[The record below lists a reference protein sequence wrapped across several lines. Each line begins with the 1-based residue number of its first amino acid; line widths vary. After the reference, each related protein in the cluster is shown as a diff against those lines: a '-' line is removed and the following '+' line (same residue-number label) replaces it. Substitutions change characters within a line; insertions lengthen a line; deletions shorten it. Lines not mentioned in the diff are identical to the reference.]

1 MKGFVQGFHTH
12 MAEFDDIKTMLN
24 SLLVASPLNMG
35 SEEKSDNEYKIED
48 GYDNDN
54 PLAMTDLYR
63 DELGNR
69 LPSKLHVVPLYGRP
83 ILPSQI
89 TTIQLSIEWLDVITE
104 VISSSHHT
112 FAMFAVDN
120 DKLKKSHLAVKD
132 FPKTGT
138 VVRLLSA
145 RSGPEEI
152 DIVCEGVRRVSLI
165 EVADISKNL
174 AQVRY
179 PEIEYRLA
187 NPSTRDKL
195 NANNQALRDSID
207 RSVAFDKKLQNV
219 LKEMRDYGRSI
230 GIDVQK
236 KPGTFDFNYFIFR
249 DDRTIGRLS
258 KAKLDSLFDF
268 IGYKDLSDDEKY
280 QIAMFLAR
288 PTKDELGKLNSYYS
302 KAVRI
307 ITKRSKQLHEDL
319 AHISPKARE
328 IAQSLISNVEKSST
342 NGSPVLEAIKAI
354 SGKND
359 TQSTANKDKSNAV
372 ATTADA
378 TDATDAADAASTAA
392 ADATDAASTAAAGAA
407 DATSTAATDAA
418 DTASTAAADAAV
430 ADAAATAESAVDAKD
445 ALDGPA
451 SQDGVSVV
459 SGESQLSQTIVGKD
473 SEGNDTITMR
483 LNVND
488 DEINDKTLSDI
499 AKQLSNMFSITEL
512 RQKRQ
517 PNNDQQLVGV
527 TSKIGQAE
535 IDSKFEQADNKLF
548 YEFMERISKILE
560 DESDRSAS
568 DSSDH
573 EASEGHSREDLFNLI
588 AKIGEREE
596 EETARA
602 KKDFKDAALKEIIAN
617 TPKDETPNEEP
628 VTGPNIGFINNDTAV
643 VTFMPG
649 RDSSED
655 LLLRLTE
662 IQKEHEQ
669 QLAKEAS
676 AAETIKAD
684 DDAEGYLSSLDNNES
699 EGAQMHIIGDVQNED
714 GSQETNLVVSGEGQ
728 IKPELKEFLSFLM
741 KGKDLAQITAEMEES
756 DELDDDENDEG
767 ETKGSKKSKRTSG
780 KSAANGVQKRSG
792 KWGDLQRAAM
802 IRSKL
807 ANILGGKVVFGVS
820 SLNERQAGAQKEV
833 ETRAY
838 CLGITAALQEMIP
851 LNPMITEEMRQYLSR
866 FDISNPSTLADCAA
880 SITQSKP
887 EELQEVLDTIP
898 ILPRLK
904 LTFDLISRELSA
916 AKLQDKIKVSVSE
929 KIQKRQKDFF
939 LREQLNEIKKELGLS
954 ADEKDIDIEKFK
966 ERMAKLNP
974 PEHIKARFNEEIEKL
989 SMLETSSSEYG
1000 TTRNYV
1006 DIITSIPWG
1015 KMSKERL
1022 ASNKSK
1028 DAKKANAVNL
1038 ERARKILDEDH
1049 EGLQDVKDR
1058 IIEFLA
1064 VGALKGHT
1072 SGQIMLFVGPPGV
1085 GKTSIGKSIAKA
1097 LNRPF
1102 YRLSLGGIDDV
1113 SEIKGHRKTYVGA
1126 MPGKIVSALRET
1138 KVMNPVI
1145 MLDEIDKLGKSYHGD
1160 PDSALLETLDP
1171 EQNKNFLDV
1180 YLDEKMDLSNCLFI
1194 CTANSTETIS
1204 APLLDRMDPIR
1215 LSGYIAKEKF
1225 AIAKK
1230 HLLPR
1235 ALENAG
1241 MKRNSSA
1248 LRLPDECLTALIDG
1262 YARES
1267 GVRSLERSIA
1277 KLIRKAAVKLIQ
1289 GESKVIINESD
1300 LETYLGTAPFKREK
1314 LLEGI
1319 GIQTGLAWTASGG
1332 VTLPVESIITSH
1344 DTAGFKL
1351 TGSLGDV
1358 MKESASIALSY
1369 VQSHLNMFCST
1380 KTQSAFFKKKTVH
1393 LHVPEGAIPKDGP
1406 SAGVTMATSLLSL
1419 ALNTAPAARH
1429 AMTGELTLTGHVLP
1443 IGGLREKVIAARRVG
1458 IFDLIIPIGNEGDVK
1473 ELPEHVRSGVTFYF
1487 ADKYE
1492 DVAYTLFTQAQPL
1505 IKKTIPG
1512 YNGPKVIH
1520 FDDDGLYPEDAK
1532 KTDKAQSSK
1541 ATTKVASKV
1550 KAPAKSTGT
1559 SGSASPSNSKASTGS
1574 FIGDNAE
1581 AIKQA
1586 GAAKRSAA
1594 KTSAAKKT
1602 AATKTTAAKV
1612 KAPAAKKPV
1621 AAKTSAASKTKAPA
1635 AKKATAAKST
1645 AASKAKPPVAKKPVA
1660 AKTTAASKAK
1670 APVAKKATTAKAPV
1684 AKKPVAAKTTAASKA
1699 KASAAKKAV
1708 AAKAT
1713 AASKAKSPVVKKPV
1727 VTAKAKASVAKKA
1740 TAAKSTAA
1748 KAKTIKKTT
1757 KKKSES

>member
-24 SLLVASPLNMG
+24 SLLVASPLKMG

-165 EVADISKNL
+165 EVADIRKNL

-207 RSVAFDKKLQNV
+207 RSVAFDKKLQNI

-288 PTKDELGKLNSYYS
+288 PTKDELNKLNSYYS

-307 ITKRSKQLHEDL
+307 ITERSKQLHEDL

-328 IAQSLISNVEKSST
+328 IAQSLIGNVDKSST

-372 ATTADA
+372 ASAADA
-378 TDATDAADAASTAA
+378 SDAAAADAASNAA
-392 ADATDAASTAAAGAA
+392 AY
-407 DATSTAATDAA
+407 
-418 DTASTAAADAAV
+418 
-430 ADAAATAESAVDAKD
+430 AEGVVDAKD

-451 SQDGVSVV
+451 SNDGVSVLP
-459 SGESQLSQTIVGKD
+459 GESQLSQTIVGKD
-473 SEGNDTITMR
+473 SQGNDTITMR
-483 LNVND
+483 LNVNDD

-527 TSKIGQAE
+527 TSKKGQAE
-535 IDSKFEQADNKLF
+535 IDSKLEQADNKLS

-568 DSSDH
+568 DSSVH

-662 IQKEHEQ
+662 IQNEHEQ

-676 AAETIKAD
+676 AAETIKAAD
-684 DDAEGYLSSLDNNES
+684 EAEGYLSSLDNNES

-741 KGKDLAQITAEMEES
+741 KGKDLAQITADMEEV
-756 DELDDDENDEG
+756 DELDDDEG
-767 ETKGSKKSKRTSG
+767 ETKGSKRSKRTSA
-780 KSAANGVQKRSG
+780 KSAAKGAEKRSG

-807 ANILGGKVVFGVS
+807 ASILGGKVVFGVS

-887 EELQEVLDTIP
+887 EELQEVLETIP

-916 AKLQDKIKVSVSE
+916 AKLQDKIKVSVSD

-1380 KTQSAFFKKKTVH
+1380 KTQTAFFKKKTVH

-1458 IFDLIIPIGNEGDVK
+1458 IFDLIIPIGNDGDVK

-1492 DVAYTLFTQAQPL
+1492 DVAYTLFSQVQPL
-1505 IKKTIPG
+1505 IKKALPG

-1532 KTDKAQSSK
+1532 NKADKAQSSK

-1550 KAPAKSTGT
+1550 KTAAKPKGT
-1559 SGSASPSNSKASTGS
+1559 PGSASPRNSKASTGS

-1621 AAKTSAASKTKAPA
+1621 AAKTTAASKTKAPA
-1635 AKKATAAKST
+1635 AKKPAAAKTTAASKAPVAKKAVAAKSTAASKAPAAKKAVAAKATTAASKAKAPAAKNAVVAKTSAASKVKAPAAKKPVAAKST
-1645 AASKAKPPVAKKPVA
+1645 AASKAKAPAAKKAVAAKTTAASKAKAPAAKKPVA
-1660 AKTTAASKAK
+1660 AKSTAASKAK
-1670 APVAKKATTAKAPV
+1670 APVAKKAT
-1684 AKKPVAAKTTAASKA
+1684 AASKA
-1699 KASAAKKAV
+1699 KA
-1708 AAKAT
+1708 
-1713 AASKAKSPVVKKPV
+1713 P
-1727 VTAKAKASVAKKA
+1727 VAKKA

-1748 KAKTIKKTT
+1748 KAKTVKKTT
-1757 KKKSES
+1757 KKKSDS

>member
-1 MKGFVQGFHTH
+1 

-165 EVADISKNL
+165 EVADIRKNL

-207 RSVAFDKKLQNV
+207 RSVAFDKKLQNI

-307 ITKRSKQLHEDL
+307 ITERSKQLHEDL

-328 IAQSLISNVEKSST
+328 IAQNLIGNVEKSST

-354 SGKND
+354 SSKND
-359 TQSTANKDKSNAV
+359 TQSTAKKDKSNA
-372 ATTADA
+372 AAIAEDG
-378 TDATDAADAASTAA
+378 ADAASTAA
-392 ADATDAASTAAAGAA
+392 ADAAPADAASNAAAY
-407 DATSTAATDAA
+407 
-418 DTASTAAADAAV
+418 
-430 ADAAATAESAVDAKD
+430 AEGVVDAKD

-451 SQDGVSVV
+451 SNDGVSVLP
-459 SGESQLSQTIVGKD
+459 GESQLSQTIVGKD
-473 SEGNDTITMR
+473 SQGNDTITMR
-483 LNVND
+483 LNVNDD

-527 TSKIGQAE
+527 TSKKGQAE
-535 IDSKFEQADNKLF
+535 IDSKLEQADNKLS

-662 IQKEHEQ
+662 IQNEHEQ

-676 AAETIKAD
+676 AAETIKAA

-741 KGKDLAQITAEMEES
+741 KGKDLAQITADMEEV
-756 DELDDDENDEG
+756 DELDDDEG
-767 ETKGSKKSKRTSG
+767 ETKGSKRSKRTSG
-780 KSAANGVQKRSG
+780 KSAAKGAETRSG

-807 ANILGGKVVFGVS
+807 ASILGGKVVFGVS

-916 AKLQDKIKVSVSE
+916 AKLQDKIKVSVSD

-1380 KTQSAFFKKKTVH
+1380 KTQTAFFKKKTVH

-1492 DVAYTLFTQAQPL
+1492 DVAYTLFSQVQPL
-1505 IKKTIPG
+1505 IKKALPG

-1532 KTDKAQSSK
+1532 DKADKAQSSK

-1550 KAPAKSTGT
+1550 KTAAKSTGT
-1559 SGSASPSNSKASTGS
+1559 LGSTTPRNSKASTGS

-1594 KTSAAKKT
+1594 KASTANKT

-1621 AAKTSAASKTKAPA
+1621 AAKTSAASKAKAPA

-1645 AASKAKPPVAKKPVA
+1645 AASK
-1660 AKTTAASKAK
+1660 
-1670 APVAKKATTAKAPV
+1670 AKAPV

-1699 KASAAKKAV
+1699 KASAAKKPIAAKFSAAVSKAKAPVAKKPVAAKSTASSKAKAPAAKKAV

-1713 AASKAKSPVVKKPV
+1713 AASKAKAPVAKKPV
-1727 VTAKAKASVAKKA
+1727 AATKSTAASKAKAPVAKKA

-1748 KAKTIKKTT
+1748 KAKTVKKTT

>member
-165 EVADISKNL
+165 EVADIRKNL

-207 RSVAFDKKLQNV
+207 RSVAFDKKLQNI

-288 PTKDELGKLNSYYS
+288 PTKDELNKLNSYYS

-307 ITKRSKQLHEDL
+307 ITERSKQLHEDL

-328 IAQSLISNVEKSST
+328 IAQSLIGNVDKSST

-359 TQSTANKDKSNAV
+359 TQSTANKDKSNA
-372 ATTADA
+372 AAIAEDG
-378 TDATDAADAASTAA
+378 ADAASTAA
-392 ADATDAASTAAAGAA
+392 ADAAPADAASNAAAN
-407 DATSTAATDAA
+407 
-418 DTASTAAADAAV
+418 
-430 ADAAATAESAVDAKD
+430 AEGVVDAKD
-445 ALDGPA
+445 ALDGPV
-451 SQDGVSVV
+451 SKDGVSVLP
-459 SGESQLSQTIVGKD
+459 GESQLSQTIVGKD
-473 SEGNDTITMR
+473 SQGNDTITMR
-483 LNVND
+483 LNVNDD

-527 TSKIGQAE
+527 TSKKGQAE
-535 IDSKFEQADNKLF
+535 IDSKLEQADNKLS

-662 IQKEHEQ
+662 IQNEHEQ

-676 AAETIKAD
+676 AAETIKAA

-741 KGKDLAQITAEMEES
+741 KGKDLAQITADMEEV
-756 DELDDDENDEG
+756 DELDDDEG
-767 ETKGSKKSKRTSG
+767 ETKGSKRSKRTSG
-780 KSAANGVQKRSG
+780 KSAAKGAEKRSG

-807 ANILGGKVVFGVS
+807 ASILGGKVVFGVS

-916 AKLQDKIKVSVSE
+916 AKLQDKIKVSVSD

-1380 KTQSAFFKKKTVH
+1380 KTQTAFFKKKTVH

-1492 DVAYTLFTQAQPL
+1492 DVAYTLFSQVQPL
-1505 IKKTIPG
+1505 IKKALPG

-1532 KTDKAQSSK
+1532 DKADKAQSSK

-1550 KAPAKSTGT
+1550 KTAAKSTGT
-1559 SGSASPSNSKASTGS
+1559 PGSATPRNSKASTGS

-1594 KTSAAKKT
+1594 KASAAKKT

-1612 KAPAAKKPV
+1612 KAPAAKKP
-1621 AAKTSAASKTKAPA
+1621 AS
-1635 AKKATAAKST
+1635 
-1645 AASKAKPPVAKKPVA
+1645 

-1670 APVAKKATTAKAPV
+1670 APAAKKPDAAKTSAASKAKAPAAKKATSAKSTAASKAKASVAKNPVAAKSTAASKAKAPV

-1699 KASAAKKAV
+1699 KAPAAKKPV
-1708 AAKAT
+1708 AATKAT
-1713 AASKAKSPVVKKPV
+1713 AAS
-1727 VTAKAKASVAKKA
+1727 KAKASVAKKA

-1748 KAKTIKKTT
+1748 KAQTIKKTT

>member
-165 EVADISKNL
+165 EVADIRKNL

-207 RSVAFDKKLQNV
+207 RSVAFDKKLQNI

-288 PTKDELGKLNSYYS
+288 PTKDELNKLNSYYS

-307 ITKRSKQLHEDL
+307 ITERSKQLHEDL

-328 IAQSLISNVEKSST
+328 IAQSLIGNVDKSST

-359 TQSTANKDKSNAV
+359 TQSTANKDKSNA
-372 ATTADA
+372 
-378 TDATDAADAASTAA
+378 ADAASTAA
-392 ADATDAASTAAAGAA
+392 ADAAPADAASNAA
-407 DATSTAATDAA
+407 
-418 DTASTAAADAAV
+418 
-430 ADAAATAESAVDAKD
+430 AESAVAAKD
-445 ALDGPA
+445 ALA
-451 SQDGVSVV
+451 SKDGVPVLP
-459 SGESQLSQTIVGKD
+459 GESQLSQTIVGKD
-473 SEGNDTITMR
+473 SQGNDTITMR
-483 LNVND
+483 LNVNDD

-527 TSKIGQAE
+527 TSKKGQAE
-535 IDSKFEQADNKLF
+535 IDSKLEQADNKLS

-662 IQKEHEQ
+662 IQNEHEQ

-676 AAETIKAD
+676 AAETIKAA

-741 KGKDLAQITAEMEES
+741 KGKDLAQITADMEEV
-756 DELDDDENDEG
+756 DELDDDEG
-767 ETKGSKKSKRTSG
+767 ETKGSKRSKRTSG
-780 KSAANGVQKRSG
+780 KSAAKGAEKRSG

-807 ANILGGKVVFGVS
+807 ASILGGKVVFGVS

-916 AKLQDKIKVSVSE
+916 AKLQDKIKVSVSD

-989 SMLETSSSEYG
+989 FMLETSSSEYG

-1380 KTQSAFFKKKTVH
+1380 KTQTAFFKKKTVH

-1492 DVAYTLFTQAQPL
+1492 DVAYTLFSQVQPL
-1505 IKKTIPG
+1505 IKKALPG

-1532 KTDKAQSSK
+1532 DKADKAQSSK

-1550 KAPAKSTGT
+1550 KTAAKSTGT
-1559 SGSASPSNSKASTGS
+1559 PGSATPRNSKASTGS

-1594 KTSAAKKT
+1594 KASAAKKT

-1621 AAKTSAASKTKAPA
+1621 AAKTTAASKTKAPA
-1635 AKKATAAKST
+1635 AKTPAAAKTTATSKAKTPAAKKPAAAKTT
-1645 AASKAKPPVAKKPVA
+1645 AASKAKAPAAKKAVA

-1670 APVAKKATTAKAPV
+1670 APA
-1684 AKKPVAAKTTAASKA
+1684 AKKP
-1699 KASAAKKAV
+1699 V

-1713 AASKAKSPVVKKPV
+1713 AASKAKATAASKAKAPAAKKPV
-1727 VTAKAKASVAKKA
+1727 AATKATAASKAKASVAKKA

-1748 KAKTIKKTT
+1748 KAKTVKKTT

>member
-165 EVADISKNL
+165 EVADIRKNL

-207 RSVAFDKKLQNV
+207 RSVAFDKKLQNI

-288 PTKDELGKLNSYYS
+288 PTKDELNKLNSYYS

-307 ITKRSKQLHEDL
+307 ITERSKQLHEDL

-328 IAQSLISNVEKSST
+328 IAQSLIGNVDKSST

-359 TQSTANKDKSNAV
+359 TQSTANKDKSNA
-372 ATTADA
+372 
-378 TDATDAADAASTAA
+378 ADAASTAA
-392 ADATDAASTAAAGAA
+392 ADTAVADAASTAAA
-407 DATSTAATDAA
+407 
-418 DTASTAAADAAV
+418 
-430 ADAAATAESAVDAKD
+430 AEGVVDAKD

-451 SQDGVSVV
+451 SNDGVSVLP
-459 SGESQLSQTIVGKD
+459 GESQLSQTIVGKD

-483 LNVND
+483 LNVNDD

-527 TSKIGQAE
+527 TSKKGQAE
-535 IDSKFEQADNKLF
+535 IDSKLEQADNKLS

-662 IQKEHEQ
+662 IQNEHEQ

-676 AAETIKAD
+676 AAETIKAA

-741 KGKDLAQITAEMEES
+741 KGKDLAQITADMEEV
-756 DELDDDENDEG
+756 DELDDDEG
-767 ETKGSKKSKRTSG
+767 ETKGSKRSKRTSG
-780 KSAANGVQKRSG
+780 KSAAKGAEKRSG

-807 ANILGGKVVFGVS
+807 ASILGGKVVFGVS

-916 AKLQDKIKVSVSE
+916 AKLQDKIKVSVSD

-954 ADEKDIDIEKFK
+954 ADEKDIDIQKFK

-1380 KTQSAFFKKKTVH
+1380 KTQTAFFKKKTVH

-1492 DVAYTLFTQAQPL
+1492 DVAYTLFSQVQPL
-1505 IKKTIPG
+1505 IKKALPG

-1532 KTDKAQSSK
+1532 DKADKAQSSK

-1550 KAPAKSTGT
+1550 KTAAKSTGT
-1559 SGSASPSNSKASTGS
+1559 PGSATPRNSKASTGS

-1594 KTSAAKKT
+1594 NASAAKKA

-1612 KAPAAKKPV
+1612 KAPAAKKATSAKSTAASKAKAPAAKKPV
-1621 AAKTSAASKTKAPA
+1621 AAKTSAAASKTKAPAAKKPVAAKSTAASKAKATTTKKPVAAKATAASKAKAPA
-1635 AKKATAAKST
+1635 AKKATAAKS
-1645 AASKAKPPVAKKPVA
+1645 S
-1660 AKTTAASKAK
+1660 AASKAK
-1670 APVAKKATTAKAPV
+1670 AP
-1684 AKKPVAAKTTAASKA
+1684 
-1699 KASAAKKAV
+1699 AAKKAV

-1713 AASKAKSPVVKKPV
+1713 AASKAKAPVAKKPV
-1727 VTAKAKASVAKKA
+1727 AATKSTAASKAKASVAKKA
-1740 TAAKSTAA
+1740 TAAK
-1748 KAKTIKKTT
+1748 AKTVKKTT

>member
-165 EVADISKNL
+165 EVADIRKNL

-207 RSVAFDKKLQNV
+207 RSVAFDKKLQNI

-288 PTKDELGKLNSYYS
+288 PTKDELNKLNSYYS

-307 ITKRSKQLHEDL
+307 ITERSKQLHEDL

-328 IAQSLISNVEKSST
+328 IAQSLIGNVDKSAT

-359 TQSTANKDKSNAV
+359 TQSTAKKDKSNA
-372 ATTADA
+372 AAIAEDG
-378 TDATDAADAASTAA
+378 ADAASTAA
-392 ADATDAASTAAAGAA
+392 ADAAPADAASNAAAN
-407 DATSTAATDAA
+407 
-418 DTASTAAADAAV
+418 
-430 ADAAATAESAVDAKD
+430 AEGVVDAKD
-445 ALDGPA
+445 ALDGPV
-451 SQDGVSVV
+451 SKDGVSVLP
-459 SGESQLSQTIVGKD
+459 GESQLSQTIVGKD
-473 SEGNDTITMR
+473 SQGNDTITMR
-483 LNVND
+483 LNVNDD

-527 TSKIGQAE
+527 TSKKGQAE
-535 IDSKFEQADNKLF
+535 IDSKLEQADNKLS

-662 IQKEHEQ
+662 IQNEHEQ

-676 AAETIKAD
+676 AAETIKAA

-741 KGKDLAQITAEMEES
+741 KGKDLAQITADMDEV
-756 DELDDDENDEG
+756 DELDDDEG
-767 ETKGSKKSKRTSG
+767 ETKGSKRSKRTSG
-780 KSAANGVQKRSG
+780 KSAAKGAEKRSG

-807 ANILGGKVVFGVS
+807 ASILGGKVVFGVS

-916 AKLQDKIKVSVSE
+916 AKLQDKIKVSVSD

-1171 EQNKNFLDV
+1171 EQNKHFLDV

-1380 KTQSAFFKKKTVH
+1380 KTQTAFFKKKTVH

-1492 DVAYTLFTQAQPL
+1492 DVAYTLFSQVQPL
-1505 IKKTIPG
+1505 IKKALPG

-1532 KTDKAQSSK
+1532 DKDDKAQSSK

-1550 KAPAKSTGT
+1550 KTAAKSTGT
-1559 SGSASPSNSKASTGS
+1559 PGSATPRNSKASTGS

-1594 KTSAAKKT
+1594 KASAAKKT

-1621 AAKTSAASKTKAPA
+1621 ATKTTAASKTKAPA
-1635 AKKATAAKST
+1635 TKKPVAAKST
-1645 AASKAKPPVAKKPVA
+1645 AASKAKATAAKKPVA
-1660 AKTTAASKAK
+1660 AKV
-1670 APVAKKATTAKAPV
+1670 P
-1684 AKKPVAAKTTAASKA
+1684 
-1699 KASAAKKAV
+1699 AAKKAV

-1713 AASKAKSPVVKKPV
+1713 AASKAKATAAKKPV
-1727 VTAKAKASVAKKA
+1727 AAKSTAASKAKATAAKKPVAAKSTAASKAKASVAKKA

-1748 KAKTIKKTT
+1748 KAKTVKKTT

>member
-35 SEEKSDNEYKIED
+35 SEEKSNNEYKIED

-165 EVADISKNL
+165 EVADIRKNL

-207 RSVAFDKKLQNV
+207 RSVAFDKKLQNI

-288 PTKDELGKLNSYYS
+288 PTKDELNKLNSYYS

-307 ITKRSKQLHEDL
+307 ITERSKQLHEDL

-328 IAQSLISNVEKSST
+328 IAQSLIGNVDKSST

-359 TQSTANKDKSNAV
+359 TQSTANKDKSNAS
-372 ATTADA
+372 AIAADA
-378 TDATDAADAASTAA
+378 SDAAAAAADAAST
-392 ADATDAASTAAAGAA
+392 TAAEG
-407 DATSTAATDAA
+407 
-418 DTASTAAADAAV
+418 
-430 ADAAATAESAVDAKD
+430 AVDAKD
-445 ALDGPA
+445 GPA
-451 SQDGVSVV
+451 SNDGVSVLP
-459 SGESQLSQTIVGKD
+459 SESQLSQTIVGKD
-473 SEGNDTITMR
+473 SQGNDTITMR

-527 TSKIGQAE
+527 TSKKGQAE
-535 IDSKFEQADNKLF
+535 IDSKLEQADNKLS

-662 IQKEHEQ
+662 IQNEHEQ

-676 AAETIKAD
+676 AAETIKAA

-741 KGKDLAQITAEMEES
+741 KGKDLAQITADMEEV
-756 DELDDDENDEG
+756 DELDDDEG
-767 ETKGSKKSKRTSG
+767 ETKGSKRSKRTSG
-780 KSAANGVQKRSG
+780 KSAAKGAETRSG

-807 ANILGGKVVFGVS
+807 ASILGGKVVFGVS

-916 AKLQDKIKVSVSE
+916 AKLQDKIKVSVSD

-1380 KTQSAFFKKKTVH
+1380 KTQTAFFKKKTVH

-1492 DVAYTLFTQAQPL
+1492 DVAYTLFSQVQPL
-1505 IKKTIPG
+1505 IKKALPG

-1520 FDDDGLYPEDAK
+1520 FDDDGLYPDDAK
-1532 KTDKAQSSK
+1532 NKTDKAQSSK
-1541 ATTKVASKV
+1541 ATTKVATKV
-1550 KAPAKSTGT
+1550 KTAAKSTGT
-1559 SGSASPSNSKASTGS
+1559 PGSATPRNSKASTGS

-1594 KTSAAKKT
+1594 KASAAKKT

-1612 KAPAAKKPV
+1612 KAPAAKKP
-1621 AAKTSAASKTKAPA
+1621 ASAKTTAAASKAKAPI

-1645 AASKAKPPVAKKPVA
+1645 AASKAKAHAAKKPVA
-1660 AKTTAASKAK
+1660 AKTSAAASKAK
-1670 APVAKKATTAKAPV
+1670 AP
-1684 AKKPVAAKTTAASKA
+1684 
-1699 KASAAKKAV
+1699 AAKKAV

-1713 AASKAKSPVVKKPV
+1713 AASKAKAPVDKKPV
-1727 VTAKAKASVAKKA
+1727 AATKSTAASKAKASVAKKA

-1748 KAKTIKKTT
+1748 KAKTVKKTT

>member
-207 RSVAFDKKLQNV
+207 RSVAFDKKLQNI

-307 ITKRSKQLHEDL
+307 ITERSKQLHEDL

-392 ADATDAASTAAAGAA
+392 ADA
-407 DATSTAATDAA
+407 
-418 DTASTAAADAAV
+418 AV
-430 ADAAATAESAVDAKD
+430 ADAAATAEGAVDAKD
-445 ALDGPA
+445 ALDGQA
-451 SQDGVSVV
+451 SHDGVSVL

-535 IDSKFEQADNKLF
+535 IDSKFEQADNKLS

-573 EASEGHSREDLFNLI
+573 EASEGHSKEDLFNLI

-741 KGKDLAQITAEMEES
+741 KGKDLAQITADMEES

-767 ETKGSKKSKRTSG
+767 ETKGSKKSKRTSR

-807 ANILGGKVVFGVS
+807 ASILGGKVVFGVS

-966 ERMAKLNP
+966 ERMSKLNP

-1332 VTLPVESIITSH
+1332 VTLPVESIITSQ

-1505 IKKTIPG
+1505 IKKAIPG

-1520 FDDDGLYPEDAK
+1520 FDDDGLYPEDAKK

-1559 SGSASPSNSKASTGS
+1559 SGSASPSNSKSSTGS

-1621 AAKTSAASKTKAPA
+1621 AAKTSAASKAKAPA
-1635 AKKATAAKST
+1635 
-1645 AASKAKPPVAKKPVA
+1645 AKKPVA
-1660 AKTTAASKAK
+1660 AKTS
-1670 APVAKKATTAKAPV
+1670 
-1684 AKKPVAAKTTAASKA
+1684 AASKA

-1713 AASKAKSPVVKKPV
+1713 AAASKAKATAAKKPV
-1727 VTAKAKASVAKKA
+1727 AAKTTAASKAKNPAAKKPIASKVTAAKSTAASKAKASVAKKA

>member
-165 EVADISKNL
+165 EVADIRKNL

-207 RSVAFDKKLQNV
+207 RSVAFDKKLQNI

-288 PTKDELGKLNSYYS
+288 PTKDELNKLNSYYS

-307 ITKRSKQLHEDL
+307 ITERSKQLHEDL

-328 IAQSLISNVEKSST
+328 IAQSLIGNVDKSST

-359 TQSTANKDKSNAV
+359 TQSTAKKDKSNA
-372 ATTADA
+372 AAIAEDG
-378 TDATDAADAASTAA
+378 ADAASTAA
-392 ADATDAASTAAAGAA
+392 ADAAPADAASNAAAY
-407 DATSTAATDAA
+407 
-418 DTASTAAADAAV
+418 
-430 ADAAATAESAVDAKD
+430 AEGVVDAKD

-451 SQDGVSVV
+451 SNDGVSVLR
-459 SGESQLSQTIVGKD
+459 GESQLSQTIVGKD
-473 SEGNDTITMR
+473 SQGNDTITMR
-483 LNVND
+483 LNVNDD

-527 TSKIGQAE
+527 TSKKGQAE
-535 IDSKFEQADNKLF
+535 IDSKLEQADNKLS

-662 IQKEHEQ
+662 IQNEHEQ

-676 AAETIKAD
+676 AAETIKAA

-741 KGKDLAQITAEMEES
+741 KGKDLAQITADMEEV
-756 DELDDDENDEG
+756 DELDDDEG
-767 ETKGSKKSKRTSG
+767 ETKGSKRSKRTSG
-780 KSAANGVQKRSG
+780 KSAAKGAETRSG

-807 ANILGGKVVFGVS
+807 ASILGGKVVFGVS

-916 AKLQDKIKVSVSE
+916 AKLQDKIKVSVSD

-1380 KTQSAFFKKKTVH
+1380 KTQTAFFKKKTVH

-1492 DVAYTLFTQAQPL
+1492 DVAYTLFSQVQPL
-1505 IKKTIPG
+1505 IKKALPG

-1532 KTDKAQSSK
+1532 DKADKAQSSK

-1550 KAPAKSTGT
+1550 KTAAKSTGT
-1559 SGSASPSNSKASTGS
+1559 LGSTTPRNSKASTGS

-1594 KTSAAKKT
+1594 KASTANKT

-1621 AAKTSAASKTKAPA
+1621 AAKTSAA
-1635 AKKATAAKST
+1635 
-1645 AASKAKPPVAKKPVA
+1645 ASKAKAPAAKKPVA
-1660 AKTTAASKAK
+1660 AKTSAAASK
-1670 APVAKKATTAKAPV
+1670 AKAPV
-1684 AKKPVAAKTTAASKA
+1684 AKKPVAAKSTASSKA
-1699 KASAAKKAV
+1699 KATAAKKTV

-1713 AASKAKSPVVKKPV
+1713 AASKAKAPAAKKTVAAKSTAASKAKAPAAKKPV
-1727 VTAKAKASVAKKA
+1727 AATKATAASKAKAPVAKKA

-1748 KAKTIKKTT
+1748 KAKTVKKTT

>member
-165 EVADISKNL
+165 EVADIRKNL

-207 RSVAFDKKLQNV
+207 RSVAFDKKLQNI

-288 PTKDELGKLNSYYS
+288 PTKDELNKLNSYYS

-307 ITKRSKQLHEDL
+307 ITERSKQLHEDL

-328 IAQSLISNVEKSST
+328 IAQSLIGNVEKSST

-359 TQSTANKDKSNAV
+359 TQSTANKDKSNA
-372 ATTADA
+372 
-378 TDATDAADAASTAA
+378 ADAASTAA
-392 ADATDAASTAAAGAA
+392 ADA
-407 DATSTAATDAA
+407 
-418 DTASTAAADAAV
+418 AAADAASN
-430 ADAAATAESAVDAKD
+430 ATANAEGVVDAKD
-445 ALDGPA
+445 ALDGSA
-451 SQDGVSVV
+451 SKDGVSVLP
-459 SGESQLSQTIVGKD
+459 GESQLSQTIVGKD
-473 SEGNDTITMR
+473 SQGNDTITMR
-483 LNVND
+483 LNVNDD

-527 TSKIGQAE
+527 TSKKGQAE
-535 IDSKFEQADNKLF
+535 IDSKLEQADNKLS

-662 IQKEHEQ
+662 IQNEHEQ

-676 AAETIKAD
+676 AAETIKAA

-741 KGKDLAQITAEMEES
+741 KGKDLAQITADMEEV
-756 DELDDDENDEG
+756 DELDDDEG
-767 ETKGSKKSKRTSG
+767 ETKGSKRSKRTSA
-780 KSAANGVQKRSG
+780 KSAAKGAEKRSG

-807 ANILGGKVVFGVS
+807 ASILGGKVVFGVS

-916 AKLQDKIKVSVSE
+916 AKLQDKIKVSVSD

-1380 KTQSAFFKKKTVH
+1380 KTQTAFFKKKTVH

-1492 DVAYTLFTQAQPL
+1492 DVAYTLFSQVQPL
-1505 IKKTIPG
+1505 IKKALPG

-1532 KTDKAQSSK
+1532 DKADKAQSSK

-1550 KAPAKSTGT
+1550 KTAAKSTGT
-1559 SGSASPSNSKASTGS
+1559 PGSATPRNSKASTGS

-1594 KTSAAKKT
+1594 KASTANKT

-1621 AAKTSAASKTKAPA
+1621 AAKTSAAASKAKAPAAKKPVAAKTSAASKAKAPA
-1635 AKKATAAKST
+1635 AKKATSAKST
-1645 AASKAKPPVAKKPVA
+1645 AASKAKAPVAKKPVAAKTSAASKVKAPAAKKPVA

-1670 APVAKKATTAKAPV
+1670 APVAKK
-1684 AKKPVAAKTTAASKA
+1684 PVAAKSTAASKA
-1699 KASAAKKAV
+1699 PAAKKAV
-1708 AAKAT
+1708 TAKAT
-1713 AASKAKSPVVKKPV
+1713 AASKAKAPAAKKPV
-1727 VTAKAKASVAKKA
+1727 AATKATAASKAKASVVKKA

-1748 KAKTIKKTT
+1748 KAKTVKKTT

>member
-165 EVADISKNL
+165 EVADIRKNL

-207 RSVAFDKKLQNV
+207 RSVAFDKKLQNI

-288 PTKDELGKLNSYYS
+288 PTKDELNKLNSYYS

-307 ITKRSKQLHEDL
+307 ITERSKQLHEDL

-328 IAQSLISNVEKSST
+328 IAQSLIGNVEKSST

-359 TQSTANKDKSNAV
+359 TQSTANKDKSNA
-372 ATTADA
+372 
-378 TDATDAADAASTAA
+378 ADAASTAA
-392 ADATDAASTAAAGAA
+392 ADAASNAAAY
-407 DATSTAATDAA
+407 
-418 DTASTAAADAAV
+418 
-430 ADAAATAESAVDAKD
+430 AEGVVDAKD

-451 SQDGVSVV
+451 SKDGVSVLP
-459 SGESQLSQTIVGKD
+459 GESQLSQTIVGKD

-483 LNVND
+483 LNVNDD

-527 TSKIGQAE
+527 TSKKGQAE
-535 IDSKFEQADNKLF
+535 IDSKLEQADNKLS

-662 IQKEHEQ
+662 IQNEHEQ

-676 AAETIKAD
+676 AAETIKAA

-741 KGKDLAQITAEMEES
+741 KGKDLAQITADMEEV
-756 DELDDDENDEG
+756 DELDDDEG
-767 ETKGSKKSKRTSG
+767 ETKGSKRSKRTSG
-780 KSAANGVQKRSG
+780 KSAAKGAEKRSG

-807 ANILGGKVVFGVS
+807 ASILGGKVVFGVS

-916 AKLQDKIKVSVSE
+916 AKLQDKIKVSVSD

-1492 DVAYTLFTQAQPL
+1492 DVAYTLFSQVQPL
-1505 IKKTIPG
+1505 IKKALPG

-1532 KTDKAQSSK
+1532 DKDDKAQSSK
-1541 ATTKVASKV
+1541 TTTKVATKV
-1550 KAPAKSTGT
+1550 KTAAKSTGT
-1559 SGSASPSNSKASTGS
+1559 PGSAIPRNSKASTGS

-1594 KTSAAKKT
+1594 KASAAKKT

-1621 AAKTSAASKTKAPA
+1621 AAKT
-1635 AKKATAAKST
+1635 
-1645 AASKAKPPVAKKPVA
+1645 
-1660 AKTTAASKAK
+1660 TAASKAK
-1670 APVAKKATTAKAPV
+1670 APVAKKATSAKSTAASKAKAPAAKKATSAKSTAASKAKTPVAKKPIAAKASAAAKAKAPAAKKPVAAKTSAAASKTKAPVAKKPVAAKATAASKAKAPV
-1684 AKKPVAAKTTAASKA
+1684 AKKPVAATKSTAASKA
-1699 KASAAKKAV
+1699 KA
-1708 AAKAT
+1708 
-1713 AASKAKSPVVKKPV
+1713 P
-1727 VTAKAKASVAKKA
+1727 VAKKA
-1740 TAAKSTAA
+1740 TAAK
-1748 KAKTIKKTT
+1748 AKTAKKTT

>member
-165 EVADISKNL
+165 EVADIRKNL

-207 RSVAFDKKLQNV
+207 RSVAFDKKLQNI

-288 PTKDELGKLNSYYS
+288 PTKDELNKLNSYYS

-307 ITKRSKQLHEDL
+307 ITERSKQLHEDL

-328 IAQSLISNVEKSST
+328 IAQSLIGNVEKSST

-372 ATTADA
+372 AIAA
-378 TDATDAADAASTAA
+378 DAADATAA
-392 ADATDAASTAAAGAA
+392 ADAESTAAAEG
-407 DATSTAATDAA
+407 S
-418 DTASTAAADAAV
+418 V
-430 ADAAATAESAVDAKD
+430 AAKD
-445 ALDGPA
+445 AVA
-451 SQDGVSVV
+451 AKDGVPVLP
-459 SGESQLSQTIVGKD
+459 GESQLSQTIVGKD
-473 SEGNDTITMR
+473 SQGNDTITMR
-483 LNVND
+483 LNVNDD

-527 TSKIGQAE
+527 TSKKGQAE
-535 IDSKFEQADNKLF
+535 IDSKLEQADNKLS

-662 IQKEHEQ
+662 IQNEHEQ

-676 AAETIKAD
+676 AAETIKAA

-741 KGKDLAQITAEMEES
+741 KGKDLAQITSDMEEV
-756 DELDDDENDEG
+756 DELDDDEG
-767 ETKGSKKSKRTSG
+767 ETKGSKRSKRTSG
-780 KSAANGVQKRSG
+780 KSAAKGAEKRSG

-807 ANILGGKVVFGVS
+807 ASILGGKVVFGVS

-916 AKLQDKIKVSVSE
+916 AKLQDKIKVSVSD

-1380 KTQSAFFKKKTVH
+1380 KTQTAFFKKKTVH

-1492 DVAYTLFTQAQPL
+1492 DVAYTLFSQVQPL
-1505 IKKTIPG
+1505 IKKALPG

-1520 FDDDGLYPEDAK
+1520 FDDDGLYPDDAK
-1532 KTDKAQSSK
+1532 NKADKAQSSK

-1550 KAPAKSTGT
+1550 KTAAKSTGT
-1559 SGSASPSNSKASTGS
+1559 PGSSSPRNSKASTGS

-1594 KTSAAKKT
+1594 KASAAKKT

-1612 KAPAAKKPV
+1612 KATAAKKPV
-1621 AAKTSAASKTKAPA
+1621 AAKTTAASKTKAPA
-1635 AKKATAAKST
+1635 AKKPVAAKSTAPSKAKAPAAKKPVAAKST
-1645 AASKAKPPVAKKPVA
+1645 AASKAKAPAAKKPVA

-1670 APVAKKATTAKAPV
+1670 APAAKKPVAATKSTAASKAKAPV
-1684 AKKPVAAKTTAASKA
+1684 AKKAA
-1699 KASAAKKAV
+1699 
-1708 AAKAT
+1708 
-1713 AASKAKSPVVKKPV
+1713 
-1727 VTAKAKASVAKKA
+1727 
-1740 TAAKSTAA
+1740 AAKSTAA
-1748 KAKTIKKTT
+1748 KAKTVKKTT

>member
-165 EVADISKNL
+165 EVADIRKNL

-207 RSVAFDKKLQNV
+207 RSVAFDKKLQNI

-288 PTKDELGKLNSYYS
+288 PTKDELNKLNSYYS

-307 ITKRSKQLHEDL
+307 ITERSKQLHEDL

-328 IAQSLISNVEKSST
+328 IAQSLIGNVDKSST

-359 TQSTANKDKSNAV
+359 TQSTANKDKSNA
-372 ATTADA
+372 
-378 TDATDAADAASTAA
+378 ADAASTAA
-392 ADATDAASTAAAGAA
+392 ADTAPADAASNAAAY
-407 DATSTAATDAA
+407 
-418 DTASTAAADAAV
+418 
-430 ADAAATAESAVDAKD
+430 AEGVVDAKD

-451 SQDGVSVV
+451 SNDGVSVLP
-459 SGESQLSQTIVGKD
+459 GESQLSQTIVGKD

-483 LNVND
+483 LNVNDD

-527 TSKIGQAE
+527 TSKKGQAE
-535 IDSKFEQADNKLF
+535 IDSKLEQADNKLS

-573 EASEGHSREDLFNLI
+573 EAREDLFNLI

-662 IQKEHEQ
+662 IQNEHEQ

-676 AAETIKAD
+676 AAETIKAA

-767 ETKGSKKSKRTSG
+767 ETKGSKKSR

-807 ANILGGKVVFGVS
+807 ASILGGKVVFGVS

-916 AKLQDKIKVSVSE
+916 AKLQDKIKVSVSD

-1380 KTQSAFFKKKTVH
+1380 KAQSAFFKKKTVH

-1492 DVAYTLFTQAQPL
+1492 DVAYTLFSQVQPL
-1505 IKKTIPG
+1505 IKKALPG

-1520 FDDDGLYPEDAK
+1520 FDDDGLYPDDAK
-1532 KTDKAQSSK
+1532 NKADKAQSSK
-1541 ATTKVASKV
+1541 ATTKVAAKV
-1550 KAPAKSTGT
+1550 KTAAKSTGT
-1559 SGSASPSNSKASTGS
+1559 PGSATPRNSKASTGS

-1594 KTSAAKKT
+1594 KASAAKKT

-1621 AAKTSAASKTKAPA
+1621 AAKA
-1635 AKKATAAKST
+1635 KATA
-1645 AASKAKPPVAKKPVA
+1645 AKKPVA

-1670 APVAKKATTAKAPV
+1670 APIAKKATAAKSTAASKAKAPA
-1684 AKKPVAAKTTAASKA
+1684 AKKPVAAKTSAAASKA
-1699 KASAAKKAV
+1699 KAPAAKKAVAAKSTATTKAKATAAKKPV

-1713 AASKAKSPVVKKPV
+1713 AASKAKAPVDKKPV
-1727 VTAKAKASVAKKA
+1727 AATKSTAASKAKAPVAKKA

-1748 KAKTIKKTT
+1748 KAKTVKKTT

>member
-165 EVADISKNL
+165 EVADIRKNL

-207 RSVAFDKKLQNV
+207 RSVAFDKKLQNI

-288 PTKDELGKLNSYYS
+288 PTKDELNKLNSYYS

-307 ITKRSKQLHEDL
+307 ITERSKQLHEDL

-328 IAQSLISNVEKSST
+328 IAQSLIGNVDKSST

-359 TQSTANKDKSNAV
+359 AQSTANKDKSN
-372 ATTADA
+372 
-378 TDATDAADAASTAA
+378 AADAASTAA
-392 ADATDAASTAAAGAA
+392 ADAAPADAASNAAAN
-407 DATSTAATDAA
+407 
-418 DTASTAAADAAV
+418 
-430 ADAAATAESAVDAKD
+430 AEGVVDAKD

-451 SQDGVSVV
+451 SNDGVSVLP
-459 SGESQLSQTIVGKD
+459 GESQLSQTIVGKD
-473 SEGNDTITMR
+473 SQGNDTITMR

-527 TSKIGQAE
+527 TSKKGQAE
-535 IDSKFEQADNKLF
+535 IDSKLEQADNKLS

-662 IQKEHEQ
+662 IQNEHEQ

-676 AAETIKAD
+676 AAETIKAA

-741 KGKDLAQITAEMEES
+741 KGKDLAQITANMEEV
-756 DELDDDENDEG
+756 DELDDDEG
-767 ETKGSKKSKRTSG
+767 ETKGSKRSKRTSA
-780 KSAANGVQKRSG
+780 KSAAKGAEKRSG

-807 ANILGGKVVFGVS
+807 ASILGGKVVFGVS

-916 AKLQDKIKVSVSE
+916 AKLQDKIKVSVSD

-1380 KTQSAFFKKKTVH
+1380 KTQTAFFKKKTVH

-1492 DVAYTLFTQAQPL
+1492 DVAYTLFSQVQPL
-1505 IKKTIPG
+1505 IKKALPG

-1532 KTDKAQSSK
+1532 NKADKAQSSK

-1550 KAPAKSTGT
+1550 KTAAKSTDT
-1559 SGSASPSNSKASTGS
+1559 PGSATPRNSKASTGS

-1594 KTSAAKKT
+1594 KASAAKKT

-1612 KAPAAKKPV
+1612 KAPAAKKP
-1621 AAKTSAASKTKAPA
+1621 ASAKT
-1635 AKKATAAKST
+1635 T
-1645 AASKAKPPVAKKPVA
+1645 AASKAKTPVAKKPVA
-1660 AKTTAASKAK
+1660 AKTSAASKAK
-1670 APVAKKATTAKAPV
+1670 APVAKKATSAKSTAASKAKTPVAKKPIAAKSTAASKAKAPA
-1684 AKKPVAAKTTAASKA
+1684 AKKPVAAKTSAAASKAKTPAAKKPVAAKSTAASKA

-1713 AASKAKSPVVKKPV
+1713 AASKAKAPVAKKPV
-1727 VTAKAKASVAKKA
+1727 AATKSTAASKAKAPVAKKA

-1748 KAKTIKKTT
+1748 KAKTVKKTT

>member
-165 EVADISKNL
+165 EVADIRKNL

-207 RSVAFDKKLQNV
+207 RSVAFDKKLQNI

-307 ITKRSKQLHEDL
+307 ITERSKQLHEDL

-328 IAQSLISNVEKSST
+328 IAQSLIGNVEKSST

-372 ATTADA
+372 ASAADA
-378 TDATDAADAASTAA
+378 SDAAAADAAST
-392 ADATDAASTAAAGAA
+392 TAAEG
-407 DATSTAATDAA
+407 
-418 DTASTAAADAAV
+418 
-430 ADAAATAESAVDAKD
+430 AVDAKD
-445 ALDGPA
+445 GLV
-451 SQDGVSVV
+451 SKDGVSVLP
-459 SGESQLSQTIVGKD
+459 GESQLSQTIVGKD
-473 SEGNDTITMR
+473 SQGNDTITMR
-483 LNVND
+483 LNVNDD

-527 TSKIGQAE
+527 TSKKGQAE
-535 IDSKFEQADNKLF
+535 IDSKLEQADNKLS

-662 IQKEHEQ
+662 IQNEHEQ

-676 AAETIKAD
+676 AAETIKAA

-741 KGKDLAQITAEMEES
+741 KGKDLAQITADMEEV
-756 DELDDDENDEG
+756 DELDDDEG
-767 ETKGSKKSKRTSG
+767 ETKGSKRSKRTSG
-780 KSAANGVQKRSG
+780 KSAAKGAEKRSG

-807 ANILGGKVVFGVS
+807 ASILGGKVVFGVS

-916 AKLQDKIKVSVSE
+916 AKLQDKIKVSVSD

-1380 KTQSAFFKKKTVH
+1380 KTQTAFFKKKTVH

-1492 DVAYTLFTQAQPL
+1492 DVAYTLFSQVQPL
-1505 IKKTIPG
+1505 IKKALPG

-1532 KTDKAQSSK
+1532 NKADKAQSSK

-1550 KAPAKSTGT
+1550 KTAAKSTGT
-1559 SGSASPSNSKASTGS
+1559 PGSATPRNSKASTGS

-1594 KTSAAKKT
+1594 KASAAKKT

-1612 KAPAAKKPV
+1612 KAPAAKKP
-1621 AAKTSAASKTKAPA
+1621 ASAKTTAASKTKALA
-1635 AKKATAAKST
+1635 AKKPVAAKST
-1645 AASKAKPPVAKKPVA
+1645 AASKAKATAAKKPVA
-1660 AKTTAASKAK
+1660 AKV
-1670 APVAKKATTAKAPV
+1670 P
-1684 AKKPVAAKTTAASKA
+1684 
-1699 KASAAKKAV
+1699 AAKKAV

-1713 AASKAKSPVVKKPV
+1713 AASTAKATAAKKPV
-1727 VTAKAKASVAKKA
+1727 AAKSTAASKAKATTAKKPVAAKATAASKAKAPAAKKPVAAKSTAASKAKAPAAKKAVTAKATAASKAKAPIAKKPVAATKATAASKAKASVAKKA

-1748 KAKTIKKTT
+1748 KAKTVKKTT

>member
-1 MKGFVQGFHTH
+1 

-165 EVADISKNL
+165 EVADIRKNL

-207 RSVAFDKKLQNV
+207 RSVAFDKKLQNI

-288 PTKDELGKLNSYYS
+288 PTKDELNKLNSYYS

-307 ITKRSKQLHEDL
+307 ITERSKQLHEDL

-328 IAQSLISNVEKSST
+328 IAQSLIGNVDKSST

-359 TQSTANKDKSNAV
+359 TQSTANKDKSNA
-372 ATTADA
+372 
-378 TDATDAADAASTAA
+378 ADAASTAA
-392 ADATDAASTAAAGAA
+392 ADAASNAAAY
-407 DATSTAATDAA
+407 
-418 DTASTAAADAAV
+418 
-430 ADAAATAESAVDAKD
+430 AEGVVDAKD

-451 SQDGVSVV
+451 SNDGVSVLR
-459 SGESQLSQTIVGKD
+459 GESQLSQTIVGKD
-473 SEGNDTITMR
+473 SQGNDTITMR
-483 LNVND
+483 LNVNDD

-527 TSKIGQAE
+527 TSKKGQAE
-535 IDSKFEQADNKLF
+535 IDSKLEQADNKLS

-573 EASEGHSREDLFNLI
+573 EASEGYSREDLFNLI

-662 IQKEHEQ
+662 IQNEHEQ

-676 AAETIKAD
+676 AAETIRAA

-741 KGKDLAQITAEMEES
+741 KGKDLAQITADMEEV
-756 DELDDDENDEG
+756 DELDDDEG
-767 ETKGSKKSKRTSG
+767 ETKGSKRSKRTSA
-780 KSAANGVQKRSG
+780 KSAAKGAEKRSG

-807 ANILGGKVVFGVS
+807 ASILGGKVVFGVS

-916 AKLQDKIKVSVSE
+916 AKLQDKIKVSVSD

-1380 KTQSAFFKKKTVH
+1380 KTQTAFFKKKTVH

-1492 DVAYTLFTQAQPL
+1492 DVAYTLFSQVQPL
-1505 IKKTIPG
+1505 IKKALPG

-1532 KTDKAQSSK
+1532 DKADKAQSSK

-1550 KAPAKSTGT
+1550 KTAAKSTGT
-1559 SGSASPSNSKASTGS
+1559 PGSATPRNSKASTGS

-1594 KTSAAKKT
+1594 NASAAKKA

-1621 AAKTSAASKTKAPA
+1621 ATKTTAASKAKAPAAKKPVAAKATAASKAKAPA
-1635 AKKATAAKST
+1635 AKKATSAKSTAASKAKTPVAKKPIAAKASAAAKAKAPAAKKPVAAKISAAASKTKAPVAKKPVAAKST
-1645 AASKAKPPVAKKPVA
+1645 AASKAKAPVAKKPVA
-1660 AKTTAASKAK
+1660 ATKSTAASKAK
-1670 APVAKKATTAKAPV
+1670 APVAKKAT
-1684 AKKPVAAKTTAASKA
+1684 
-1699 KASAAKKAV
+1699 
-1708 AAKAT
+1708 
-1713 AASKAKSPVVKKPV
+1713 
-1727 VTAKAKASVAKKA
+1727 
-1740 TAAKSTAA
+1740 AA
-1748 KAKTIKKTT
+1748 KAKTVKKTT

>member
-165 EVADISKNL
+165 EVADIRKNL

-207 RSVAFDKKLQNV
+207 RSVAFDKKLQNI

-288 PTKDELGKLNSYYS
+288 PTKDELNKLNSYYS

-307 ITKRSKQLHEDL
+307 ITERSKQLHEDL

-328 IAQSLISNVEKSST
+328 IAQSLIGNVDKSST

-359 TQSTANKDKSNAV
+359 TQSTANKDKSNA
-372 ATTADA
+372 
-378 TDATDAADAASTAA
+378 ADAASTAA
-392 ADATDAASTAAAGAA
+392 ADAASNAAAY
-407 DATSTAATDAA
+407 
-418 DTASTAAADAAV
+418 
-430 ADAAATAESAVDAKD
+430 AEGVVDAKD

-451 SQDGVSVV
+451 SNDGVSVLP
-459 SGESQLSQTIVGKD
+459 GESQLSQTIVGKD
-473 SEGNDTITMR
+473 SQGNDTITMR
-483 LNVND
+483 LNVNDD

-527 TSKIGQAE
+527 TSKKGQAE
-535 IDSKFEQADNKLF
+535 IDSKLEQADNKLS

-662 IQKEHEQ
+662 IQNEHEQ

-676 AAETIKAD
+676 AAETIKAA

-741 KGKDLAQITAEMEES
+741 KGKDLAQITADMEEV
-756 DELDDDENDEG
+756 DELDDDEG
-767 ETKGSKKSKRTSG
+767 ETKGSKRSKRTSG
-780 KSAANGVQKRSG
+780 KSAAKGAEKRSG

-807 ANILGGKVVFGVS
+807 ASILGGKVVFGVS

-916 AKLQDKIKVSVSE
+916 AKLQDKIKVSVSD

-1380 KTQSAFFKKKTVH
+1380 KTQTAFFKKKTVH

-1492 DVAYTLFTQAQPL
+1492 DVAYTLFSQVQAL
-1505 IKKTIPG
+1505 IKKALPG

-1532 KTDKAQSSK
+1532 DKDDKAQSSK

-1550 KAPAKSTGT
+1550 KTAAKSTGT
-1559 SGSASPSNSKASTGS
+1559 PGSATPRNSKASTGS

-1594 KTSAAKKT
+1594 KASAAKKT

-1612 KAPAAKKPV
+1612 KAPAAKKP
-1621 AAKTSAASKTKAPA
+1621 ASAKTTAASKTKALA
-1635 AKKATAAKST
+1635 AKKPVAAKST
-1645 AASKAKPPVAKKPVA
+1645 AASKAKATAAKKPVA
-1660 AKTTAASKAK
+1660 AKV
-1670 APVAKKATTAKAPV
+1670 P
-1684 AKKPVAAKTTAASKA
+1684 
-1699 KASAAKKAV
+1699 AAKKAV

-1713 AASKAKSPVVKKPV
+1713 AASTAKATAAKKPV
-1727 VTAKAKASVAKKA
+1727 AAKSTAASKAKATTAKKPVAAKATAASKAKAPAAKKPVAAKSTAASKAKAPVAKKPV
-1740 TAAKSTAA
+1740 AAKSTAA
-1748 KAKTIKKTT
+1748 KAKTVKKTT

>member
-165 EVADISKNL
+165 EVADIRKNL

-207 RSVAFDKKLQNV
+207 RSVAFDKKLQNI

-288 PTKDELGKLNSYYS
+288 PTKDELNKLNSYYS

-307 ITKRSKQLHEDL
+307 ITERSKQLHEDL

-328 IAQSLISNVEKSST
+328 IAQSLIGNVDKSAT

-359 TQSTANKDKSNAV
+359 TQSTAKKDKSNA
-372 ATTADA
+372 AAIAEDG
-378 TDATDAADAASTAA
+378 ADAASTAA
-392 ADATDAASTAAAGAA
+392 ADA
-407 DATSTAATDAA
+407 
-418 DTASTAAADAAV
+418 AAADAASN
-430 ADAAATAESAVDAKD
+430 ATANAEGVVDAKD
-445 ALDGPA
+445 ALDGIA
-451 SQDGVSVV
+451 SKDGVPVLP
-459 SGESQLSQTIVGKD
+459 GESQLSQTIVGKD
-473 SEGNDTITMR
+473 SQGNDTITMR
-483 LNVND
+483 LNVNDD

-527 TSKIGQAE
+527 TSKKGQAE
-535 IDSKFEQADNKLF
+535 IDSKLEQADNKLS

-662 IQKEHEQ
+662 IQNEHEQ

-676 AAETIKAD
+676 AAETIKAA

-741 KGKDLAQITAEMEES
+741 KGKDLAQITADMEEV
-756 DELDDDENDEG
+756 DELDDDEG
-767 ETKGSKKSKRTSG
+767 ETKGSKRSKRTSA
-780 KSAANGVQKRSG
+780 KSAAKGAEKRSG

-807 ANILGGKVVFGVS
+807 ASILGGKVVFGVS

-916 AKLQDKIKVSVSE
+916 AKLQDKIKVSVSD

-1380 KTQSAFFKKKTVH
+1380 KTQTAFFKKKTVH

-1492 DVAYTLFTQAQPL
+1492 DVAYTLFSHVQPL
-1505 IKKTIPG
+1505 IKKALPG

-1532 KTDKAQSSK
+1532 DKDDKAQSSK

-1550 KAPAKSTGT
+1550 KTAAKSTGT
-1559 SGSASPSNSKASTGS
+1559 PGSATPRNSKASTGS

-1594 KTSAAKKT
+1594 KASAAKKT

-1621 AAKTSAASKTKAPA
+1621 ATKTTAASKTKAPA
-1635 AKKATAAKST
+1635 TKKPVAAKST
-1645 AASKAKPPVAKKPVA
+1645 AASKAKATAAKKPVA
-1660 AKTTAASKAK
+1660 AKV
-1670 APVAKKATTAKAPV
+1670 P
-1684 AKKPVAAKTTAASKA
+1684 
-1699 KASAAKKAV
+1699 AAKKAV

-1713 AASKAKSPVVKKPV
+1713 AASKAKATAAKKPV
-1727 VTAKAKASVAKKA
+1727 AAKSTAASKAKATAAKKPVAAKSTAASKAKASVAKKA

-1748 KAKTIKKTT
+1748 KAKTVKKTT

>member
-165 EVADISKNL
+165 EVADIRKNL

-207 RSVAFDKKLQNV
+207 RSVAFDKKLQNI

-288 PTKDELGKLNSYYS
+288 PTKDELNKLNSYYS

-307 ITKRSKQLHEDL
+307 ITERSKQLHEDL

-328 IAQSLISNVEKSST
+328 IAQSLIGNVDKSST

-372 ATTADA
+372 ASAADA
-378 TDATDAADAASTAA
+378 SDAAAADAAST
-392 ADATDAASTAAAGAA
+392 TAAEG
-407 DATSTAATDAA
+407 
-418 DTASTAAADAAV
+418 
-430 ADAAATAESAVDAKD
+430 AVDAKD
-445 ALDGPA
+445 GLV
-451 SQDGVSVV
+451 SKDGVPVLP
-459 SGESQLSQTIVGKD
+459 GESQLSQTIVGKD
-473 SEGNDTITMR
+473 SQGNDTITMR
-483 LNVND
+483 LNVNDD

-527 TSKIGQAE
+527 TSKKGQAE
-535 IDSKFEQADNKLF
+535 IDSKLEQADNKLS

-662 IQKEHEQ
+662 IQNEHEQ

-676 AAETIKAD
+676 AAETIKAA

-741 KGKDLAQITAEMEES
+741 KGKDLAQITSDMEEV
-756 DELDDDENDEG
+756 DELDDDEG
-767 ETKGSKKSKRTSG
+767 ETKGSKRSKRTSA
-780 KSAANGVQKRSG
+780 KSAAKGAEKRSG

-807 ANILGGKVVFGVS
+807 ASILGGKVVFGVS

-916 AKLQDKIKVSVSE
+916 AKLQDKIKVSVSD

-1380 KTQSAFFKKKTVH
+1380 KTQTAFFKKKTVH

-1492 DVAYTLFTQAQPL
+1492 DVAYTLFSQVQPL
-1505 IKKTIPG
+1505 IKKALPG

-1532 KTDKAQSSK
+1532 DKADKAQSSK

-1550 KAPAKSTGT
+1550 KTAAKSTGT
-1559 SGSASPSNSKASTGS
+1559 PGSATPRNSKASTGS

-1594 KTSAAKKT
+1594 KASAAKKT

-1621 AAKTSAASKTKAPA
+1621 AAKT
-1635 AKKATAAKST
+1635 
-1645 AASKAKPPVAKKPVA
+1645 
-1660 AKTTAASKAK
+1660 TAASKAK
-1670 APVAKKATTAKAPV
+1670 APVAKKATAAKSTAPSKAKAPAAKKATSAKSTAASKAKTPVAKKPIAAKAKAPAAKKPVAAKTSAAASKTKAPV
-1684 AKKPVAAKTTAASKA
+1684 AKKPVAAKSTAASKA
-1699 KASAAKKAV
+1699 KAPAAKKAV

-1713 AASKAKSPVVKKPV
+1713 AASKAKAPVAKKPV
-1727 VTAKAKASVAKKA
+1727 AATKSTAASKAKAPVAKKA
-1740 TAAKSTAA
+1740 TAAK
-1748 KAKTIKKTT
+1748 AKTAKKTT

>member
-165 EVADISKNL
+165 EVADIRKNL

-207 RSVAFDKKLQNV
+207 RSVAFDKKLQNI

-288 PTKDELGKLNSYYS
+288 PTKDELNKLNSYYS

-307 ITKRSKQLHEDL
+307 ITERSKQLHEDL

-328 IAQSLISNVEKSST
+328 IAQSLMSNVEKSSN

-359 TQSTANKDKSNAV
+359 TASTAKNDKSNAV
-372 ATTADA
+372 AIPS
-378 TDATDAADAASTAA
+378 DAADAASTAA
-392 ADATDAASTAAAGAA
+392 SDAA
-407 DATSTAATDAA
+407 AATNAAVA
-418 DTASTAAADAAV
+418 DTASN
-430 ADAAATAESAVDAKD
+430 AAATAEGAVDAKD
-445 ALDGPA
+445 AVDGLA
-451 SQDGVSVV
+451 YKDGVSVL

-527 TSKIGQAE
+527 TSKKGQAE
-535 IDSKFEQADNKLF
+535 IDSKLEQADNKLS

-573 EASEGHSREDLFNLI
+573 EAIEGHSREDLFNLI

-676 AAETIKAD
+676 AAETIKAA

-741 KGKDLAQITAEMEES
+741 KGKDLAQITADMQED

-767 ETKGSKKSKRTSG
+767 ETKGSKRSKRTSR
-780 KSAANGVQKRSG
+780 KSAANGAQKRSG

-807 ANILGGKVVFGVS
+807 ASILGGKVVFGVS

-916 AKLQDKIKVSVSE
+916 AKLQDKIKVSVSD

-1241 MKRNSSA
+1241 LKRNSSA

-1419 ALNTAPAARH
+1419 ALNTAPAAIH

-1492 DVAYTLFTQAQPL
+1492 DVAYTLFSQVQPL
-1505 IKKTIPG
+1505 IKKAIPG

-1520 FDDDGLYPEDAK
+1520 FDDDGLYPDDAK
-1532 KTDKAQSSK
+1532 NKTDKAQSSK

-1550 KAPAKSTGT
+1550 KTPAKPKGT
-1559 SGSASPSNSKASTGS
+1559 QGSASPSNSKASTGS

-1594 KTSAAKKT
+1594 KASAARKP
-1602 AATKTTAAKV
+1602 AAAKTTASSKA
-1612 KAPAAKKPV
+1612 KAPAAKKP
-1621 AAKTSAASKTKAPA
+1621 A
-1635 AKKATAAKST
+1635 
-1645 AASKAKPPVAKKPVA
+1645 A

-1670 APVAKKATTAKAPV
+1670 APAAKKPAAAKTTAASKAKAPA
-1684 AKKPVAAKTTAASKA
+1684 AKKPAVAKTSAASKAKASAAKKSAAAKTTAAFKAKATAAKKPASAKTTAAKKPAAAKTTAASKAKAPAAKKTAAAKTTAASKA
-1699 KASAAKKAV
+1699 KASAAKKTV
-1708 AAKAT
+1708 AATKST
-1713 AASKAKSPVVKKPV
+1713 VAS
-1727 VTAKAKASVAKKA
+1727 KAKASVDKKA

-1748 KAKTIKKTT
+1748 KVKTVKKTT

>member
-165 EVADISKNL
+165 EVADIRKNL

-207 RSVAFDKKLQNV
+207 RSVAFDKKLQNI

-288 PTKDELGKLNSYYS
+288 PTKDELNKLNSYYS

-307 ITKRSKQLHEDL
+307 ITERSKQLHEDL

-328 IAQSLISNVEKSST
+328 IAQSLIGNVEKSST

-359 TQSTANKDKSNAV
+359 TQSTANKDKSNA
-372 ATTADA
+372 
-378 TDATDAADAASTAA
+378 ADAASTAA
-392 ADATDAASTAAAGAA
+392 ADAASNAAAY
-407 DATSTAATDAA
+407 
-418 DTASTAAADAAV
+418 
-430 ADAAATAESAVDAKD
+430 AEGVVDAKD

-451 SQDGVSVV
+451 SNDGVSVLP
-459 SGESQLSQTIVGKD
+459 GESQLSQTIVGKD
-473 SEGNDTITMR
+473 SQGNDTITMR
-483 LNVND
+483 LNVNDD

-527 TSKIGQAE
+527 TSKKGQAE
-535 IDSKFEQADNKLF
+535 IDSKLEQADNKLS

-662 IQKEHEQ
+662 IQNEHEQ

-676 AAETIKAD
+676 AAETIKAA

-741 KGKDLAQITAEMEES
+741 KGKDLAQITADMEEV
-756 DELDDDENDEG
+756 DELDDDEG
-767 ETKGSKKSKRTSG
+767 ETKGSKRSKRTSA
-780 KSAANGVQKRSG
+780 KSAAKGAEKRSG

-807 ANILGGKVVFGVS
+807 ASILGGKVVFGVS

-916 AKLQDKIKVSVSE
+916 AKLQDKIKVSVSD

-1241 MKRNSSA
+1241 MKRNTSA
-1248 LRLPDECLTALIDG
+1248 MRLPDECLTALIDG

-1380 KTQSAFFKKKTVH
+1380 KTQTAFFKKKTVH

-1492 DVAYTLFTQAQPL
+1492 DVAYTLFSQVQPL
-1505 IKKTIPG
+1505 IKKALPG

-1532 KTDKAQSSK
+1532 DKADKAQSSK

-1550 KAPAKSTGT
+1550 KTAAKSTGT
-1559 SGSASPSNSKASTGS
+1559 PGSTTPRNSKASTGS

-1594 KTSAAKKT
+1594 KASAAKKT

-1621 AAKTSAASKTKAPA
+1621 ATKTTAASKAKAPAAKKPVAAKTSAAASKAKAPV

-1645 AASKAKPPVAKKPVA
+1645 AASKAKAPAAKKPVA
-1660 AKTTAASKAK
+1660 AKTSAAASKAK
-1670 APVAKKATTAKAPV
+1670 TPAAKKPVAAKSTAASKAKAPV
-1684 AKKPVAAKTTAASKA
+1684 AKKPVAAKTSAAASKT
-1699 KASAAKKAV
+1699 KAPVAKKPV

-1713 AASKAKSPVVKKPV
+1713 AAS
-1727 VTAKAKASVAKKA
+1727 KAKASVAKKA

-1748 KAKTIKKTT
+1748 KAQTIKKTT

>member
-165 EVADISKNL
+165 EVADIRKNL

-207 RSVAFDKKLQNV
+207 RSVAFDKKLQNI

-288 PTKDELGKLNSYYS
+288 PTKDELNKLNSYYS

-307 ITKRSKQLHEDL
+307 ITERSKQLHEDL

-328 IAQSLISNVEKSST
+328 IAQSLIGNVDKSST

-359 TQSTANKDKSNAV
+359 TQSTANKDKSNA
-372 ATTADA
+372 AAIAEDG
-378 TDATDAADAASTAA
+378 ADAASTAA
-392 ADATDAASTAAAGAA
+392 ADA
-407 DATSTAATDAA
+407 
-418 DTASTAAADAAV
+418 AAADAASN
-430 ADAAATAESAVDAKD
+430 ATANAEGVVDAKD
-445 ALDGPA
+445 ALDGPV
-451 SQDGVSVV
+451 SKDGVSVLP
-459 SGESQLSQTIVGKD
+459 SESQLSQTIVGKD
-473 SEGNDTITMR
+473 SQGNDTITMR
-483 LNVND
+483 LKVNDD

-527 TSKIGQAE
+527 TSKKGQAE
-535 IDSKFEQADNKLF
+535 IDSKLEQADNKLS

-662 IQKEHEQ
+662 IQNEHEQ

-676 AAETIKAD
+676 AAETIKDA

-741 KGKDLAQITAEMEES
+741 KGKDLAQITADMEEV
-756 DELDDDENDEG
+756 DELDDDEG
-767 ETKGSKKSKRTSG
+767 ETKGSKRSKRTSG
-780 KSAANGVQKRSG
+780 KSAAKGAEKRSG

-807 ANILGGKVVFGVS
+807 ASILGGKVVFGVS

-916 AKLQDKIKVSVSE
+916 AKLQDKIKVSVSD

-1380 KTQSAFFKKKTVH
+1380 KTQTAFFKKKTVH

-1492 DVAYTLFTQAQPL
+1492 DVAYTLFSQVQPL
-1505 IKKTIPG
+1505 IKKALPG

-1532 KTDKAQSSK
+1532 NKADKAQSSK

-1550 KAPAKSTGT
+1550 KTAAKSTGT
-1559 SGSASPSNSKASTGS
+1559 PGSATPRNSKASTGS

-1594 KTSAAKKT
+1594 KASAAKKT

-1621 AAKTSAASKTKAPA
+1621 AAKTTAASKAKAPA
-1635 AKKATAAKST
+1635 AKKPAAAKTTAASKVKASTAKKPVAAKAT
-1645 AASKAKPPVAKKPVA
+1645 AASKAKATAAKKPVA

-1670 APVAKKATTAKAPV
+1670 AP
-1684 AKKPVAAKTTAASKA
+1684 
-1699 KASAAKKAV
+1699 AAKKAV
-1708 AAKAT
+1708 AAKST
-1713 AASKAKSPVVKKPV
+1713 AASKAKAP
-1727 VTAKAKASVAKKA
+1727 VAKKA

-1748 KAKTIKKTT
+1748 KAKTVKKTT

>member
-165 EVADISKNL
+165 EVADIRKNL

-207 RSVAFDKKLQNV
+207 RSVAFDKKLQNI

-288 PTKDELGKLNSYYS
+288 PTKDELNKLNSYYS

-307 ITKRSKQLHEDL
+307 ITERSKHLHEDL

-328 IAQSLISNVEKSST
+328 IAQSLIGNVDKSST

-359 TQSTANKDKSNAV
+359 TQSTANKDKSNG
-372 ATTADA
+372 
-378 TDATDAADAASTAA
+378 ADAASTAA
-392 ADATDAASTAAAGAA
+392 ADTAPADAASNAAAY
-407 DATSTAATDAA
+407 
-418 DTASTAAADAAV
+418 
-430 ADAAATAESAVDAKD
+430 AEGVVDAKD

-451 SQDGVSVV
+451 SNDGVSVLP
-459 SGESQLSQTIVGKD
+459 GESQLSQTIVGKD
-473 SEGNDTITMR
+473 SQGNDTITMR
-483 LNVND
+483 LNVNDD

-527 TSKIGQAE
+527 TSKKGQAE
-535 IDSKFEQADNKLF
+535 IDSKLEQADNKLS

-662 IQKEHEQ
+662 IQNEHEQ

-676 AAETIKAD
+676 AAETIKAA

-741 KGKDLAQITAEMEES
+741 KGKDLAQITADMEEV
-756 DELDDDENDEG
+756 DELDDDEG
-767 ETKGSKKSKRTSG
+767 ETKGSKRSKRTSG
-780 KSAANGVQKRSG
+780 KSAAKGAEKRSG

-807 ANILGGKVVFGVS
+807 ASILGGKVVFGVS

-916 AKLQDKIKVSVSE
+916 AKLQDKIKVSVSD

-1380 KTQSAFFKKKTVH
+1380 KTQTAFFKKKTVH

-1492 DVAYTLFTQAQPL
+1492 DVAYTLFSKVQPL
-1505 IKKTIPG
+1505 IKKALPG
-1512 YNGPKVIH
+1512 YNRPKVIH

-1532 KTDKAQSSK
+1532 NKADKAQSSK

-1550 KAPAKSTGT
+1550 KTAAKSTGT
-1559 SGSASPSNSKASTGS
+1559 PGAASPRNSKASTGS

-1594 KTSAAKKT
+1594 KASAAKKT
-1602 AATKTTAAKV
+1602 AATKTTSAKV
-1612 KAPAAKKPV
+1612 KAPAAKKP
-1621 AAKTSAASKTKAPA
+1621 ASAKTTAASKAKAPA
-1635 AKKATAAKST
+1635 AKKATSAKST
-1645 AASKAKPPVAKKPVA
+1645 AASKAKTPVAKKPVA

-1670 APVAKKATTAKAPV
+1670 APVAKKPVAAKSTAAFKAKAPA
-1684 AKKPVAAKTTAASKA
+1684 AKKPVAAKTSAAASKAKTPAAKKPVAAKSTAASKA

-1713 AASKAKSPVVKKPV
+1713 AASKAKASVAKKPV
-1727 VTAKAKASVAKKA
+1727 AAKATAASKAKASVAKKA

-1748 KAKTIKKTT
+1748 KAKTVKKTT

>member
-165 EVADISKNL
+165 EVADIRKNL

-207 RSVAFDKKLQNV
+207 RSVAFDKKLQNI

-288 PTKDELGKLNSYYS
+288 PTKDELNKLNSYYS

-307 ITKRSKQLHEDL
+307 ITERSKQLHEDL

-328 IAQSLISNVEKSST
+328 IAQSLIGNVEKSST

-359 TQSTANKDKSNAV
+359 TQSTANKDKSNA
-372 ATTADA
+372 AAIAEDG
-378 TDATDAADAASTAA
+378 ADAASTAA
-392 ADATDAASTAAAGAA
+392 ADA
-407 DATSTAATDAA
+407 
-418 DTASTAAADAAV
+418 AAADAASN
-430 ADAAATAESAVDAKD
+430 ATANAEGVVDAKD

-451 SQDGVSVV
+451 SKDGVSVLP
-459 SGESQLSQTIVGKD
+459 SESQLSQTIVGKD
-473 SEGNDTITMR
+473 SQGNDTITMR
-483 LNVND
+483 LNVNDD

-527 TSKIGQAE
+527 TSKKGQAE
-535 IDSKFEQADNKLF
+535 IDSKLEQADNKLS

-662 IQKEHEQ
+662 IQNEHEQ

-676 AAETIKAD
+676 AAETIKAA

-741 KGKDLAQITAEMEES
+741 KGKDLAQITADMDEV
-756 DELDDDENDEG
+756 DELDDDEG
-767 ETKGSKKSKRTSG
+767 ETKGSKRSKRTSA
-780 KSAANGVQKRSG
+780 KSAAKGAEKRSG

-807 ANILGGKVVFGVS
+807 ASILGGKVVFGVS

-916 AKLQDKIKVSVSE
+916 AKLQDKIKVSVSD

-1492 DVAYTLFTQAQPL
+1492 DVAYTLFSQVQPL
-1505 IKKTIPG
+1505 IKKALPG

-1520 FDDDGLYPEDAK
+1520 FDDDGLYPDDAK
-1532 KTDKAQSSK
+1532 NKADKAQSSK

-1550 KAPAKSTGT
+1550 KTAAKSTGT
-1559 SGSASPSNSKASTGS
+1559 PGSSSPRNSKASTGS

-1586 GAAKRSAA
+1586 GAVKRSAA
-1594 KTSAAKKT
+1594 KASTAKKT
-1602 AATKTTAAKV
+1602 AAIKTTAAKV

-1621 AAKTSAASKTKAPA
+1621 AAKTTAASKAKAPA
-1635 AKKATAAKST
+1635 AKKPVAAKST
-1645 AASKAKPPVAKKPVA
+1645 AASKAKATAAKKPVA
-1660 AKTTAASKAK
+1660 AKV
-1670 APVAKKATTAKAPV
+1670 P
-1684 AKKPVAAKTTAASKA
+1684 
-1699 KASAAKKAV
+1699 AAKKAV

-1713 AASKAKSPVVKKPV
+1713 AASKAKATAAKKPV
-1727 VTAKAKASVAKKA
+1727 AAKSTAASKAKATAAKKPVAAKSTAASKAKASVAKKA

-1748 KAKTIKKTT
+1748 KAKTVKKTT

>member
-165 EVADISKNL
+165 EVADIRKNL

-207 RSVAFDKKLQNV
+207 RSVAFDKKLQNI

-307 ITKRSKQLHEDL
+307 ITERSKQLHEDL

-328 IAQSLISNVEKSST
+328 IAQSLMSNVEKSST

-359 TQSTANKDKSNAV
+359 TQSTANNDKSNAV
-372 ATTADA
+372 AIAADA
-378 TDATDAADAASTAA
+378 AAATDAADAA
-392 ADATDAASTAAAGAA
+392 
-407 DATSTAATDAA
+407 
-418 DTASTAAADAAV
+418 AAADAAV
-430 ADAAATAESAVDAKD
+430 ADTASNAAATAEGAVDAKD
-445 ALDGPA
+445 A
-451 SQDGVSVV
+451 QDGVSVL

-483 LNVND
+483 LNVSD

-527 TSKIGQAE
+527 TSKKGQAE
-535 IDSKFEQADNKLF
+535 IDSKLEQADNKLS

-676 AAETIKAD
+676 AAETIKAA

-741 KGKDLAQITAEMEES
+741 KGKDLAQITADMQES

-767 ETKGSKKSKRTSG
+767 ETKGSKRSKRTSA
-780 KSAANGVQKRSG
+780 KSAANGAEKLSG

-807 ANILGGKVVFGVS
+807 ASILGGKVVFGVS

-1492 DVAYTLFTQAQPL
+1492 DVAYTLFTQVQPL
-1505 IKKTIPG
+1505 IKKALPG

-1532 KTDKAQSSK
+1532 NKADKAQSSK

-1550 KAPAKSTGT
+1550 KAPAKSKGT
-1559 SGSASPSNSKASTGS
+1559 PGSASPSNSKASTGS

-1594 KTSAAKKT
+1594 KASSAKKT
-1602 AATKTTAAKV
+1602 AATKTTATKVQAPASKKPAAAKTTATSKAKAPATKKPAAAKATETSKA

-1621 AAKTSAASKTKAPA
+1621 AAKTSAASKAKAPA
-1635 AKKATAAKST
+1635 
-1645 AASKAKPPVAKKPVA
+1645 AKKPVA

-1670 APVAKKATTAKAPV
+1670 APA
-1684 AKKPVAAKTTAASKA
+1684 AKKPVAAKTSAASKA
-1699 KASAAKKAV
+1699 KAPAAKKAV
-1708 AAKAT
+1708 AAKT
-1713 AASKAKSPVVKKPV
+1713 SAASKAKAPAAKS
-1727 VTAKAKASVAKKA
+1727 TAASKAKASVAKKA
-1740 TAAKSTAA
+1740 TAAKSSAA
-1748 KAKTIKKTT
+1748 KAKTVKKTN

>member
-165 EVADISKNL
+165 EVADIRKNL

-207 RSVAFDKKLQNV
+207 RSVAFDKKLQNI

-288 PTKDELGKLNSYYS
+288 PTKDELNKLNSYYS

-307 ITKRSKQLHEDL
+307 ITERSKQLHEDL

-328 IAQSLISNVEKSST
+328 IAQSLIGNVDKSST

-359 TQSTANKDKSNAV
+359 TQSTANKDKSNA
-372 ATTADA
+372 
-378 TDATDAADAASTAA
+378 ADAASTAA
-392 ADATDAASTAAAGAA
+392 ADAASNAAAY
-407 DATSTAATDAA
+407 
-418 DTASTAAADAAV
+418 
-430 ADAAATAESAVDAKD
+430 AEGVVDAKD

-451 SQDGVSVV
+451 SNDGVSVLR
-459 SGESQLSQTIVGKD
+459 GESQLSQTIVGKD
-473 SEGNDTITMR
+473 SQGNDTITMR
-483 LNVND
+483 LNVNDD

-527 TSKIGQAE
+527 TSKKGQAE
-535 IDSKFEQADNKLF
+535 IDSKLEQADNKLS

-573 EASEGHSREDLFNLI
+573 EASEGYSREDLFNLI

-662 IQKEHEQ
+662 IQNEHEQ

-676 AAETIKAD
+676 AAETIRAA

-741 KGKDLAQITAEMEES
+741 KGKDLAQITADMEEV
-756 DELDDDENDEG
+756 DELDDDEG
-767 ETKGSKKSKRTSG
+767 ETKGSKRSKRTSA
-780 KSAANGVQKRSG
+780 KSAAKGAEKRSG

-807 ANILGGKVVFGVS
+807 ASILGGKVVFGVS

-916 AKLQDKIKVSVSE
+916 AKLQDKIKVSVSD

-1380 KTQSAFFKKKTVH
+1380 KTQTAFFKKKTVH

-1492 DVAYTLFTQAQPL
+1492 DVAYTLFSQVQPL
-1505 IKKTIPG
+1505 IKKALPG

-1532 KTDKAQSSK
+1532 DKADKAQSSK

-1550 KAPAKSTGT
+1550 KTAAKSTGT
-1559 SGSASPSNSKASTGS
+1559 PGSATPRNSKASTGS

-1594 KTSAAKKT
+1594 NASAAKKA

-1621 AAKTSAASKTKAPA
+1621 ATKTTAASKAKAPAAKKPVAAKATAASKAKAPA
-1635 AKKATAAKST
+1635 AKKATSAKSTAASKAKTPVAKKPIAAKASAAAKAKAPAAKKPVAAKISAAASKTKAPVAKKPVAAKST
-1645 AASKAKPPVAKKPVA
+1645 AASKAKAPVAKKPVA
-1660 AKTTAASKAK
+1660 ATKSTAASKAK
-1670 APVAKKATTAKAPV
+1670 APVAKKAT
-1684 AKKPVAAKTTAASKA
+1684 
-1699 KASAAKKAV
+1699 
-1708 AAKAT
+1708 
-1713 AASKAKSPVVKKPV
+1713 
-1727 VTAKAKASVAKKA
+1727 
-1740 TAAKSTAA
+1740 AA
-1748 KAKTIKKTT
+1748 KAKTVKKTT

>member
-165 EVADISKNL
+165 EVADIRKNL

-207 RSVAFDKKLQNV
+207 RSVVFDKKLQNI

-288 PTKDELGKLNSYYS
+288 PTKDELNKLNSYYS

-307 ITKRSKQLHEDL
+307 ITERSKQLHEDL

-328 IAQSLISNVEKSST
+328 IAQSLIGNVDKSST

-359 TQSTANKDKSNAV
+359 TQSTANKDKSNA
-372 ATTADA
+372 AAIAEDG
-378 TDATDAADAASTAA
+378 ADAASTAA
-392 ADATDAASTAAAGAA
+392 ADA
-407 DATSTAATDAA
+407 
-418 DTASTAAADAAV
+418 AAADAASN
-430 ADAAATAESAVDAKD
+430 ATANAEGVVDAKG
-445 ALDGPA
+445 ALDGIA
-451 SQDGVSVV
+451 SKDGVSVLP
-459 SGESQLSQTIVGKD
+459 GESQLSQTIVGKD
-473 SEGNDTITMR
+473 SQGNDTITMR
-483 LNVND
+483 LNVNDD

-527 TSKIGQAE
+527 TSKKGQAE
-535 IDSKFEQADNKLF
+535 IDSKLEQADNKLS

-662 IQKEHEQ
+662 IQNEHEQ

-676 AAETIKAD
+676 AAETIKAA

-741 KGKDLAQITAEMEES
+741 KGKDLAQITSDMEEV
-756 DELDDDENDEG
+756 DELDDDEG
-767 ETKGSKKSKRTSG
+767 ETKGSKRSKRTSA
-780 KSAANGVQKRSG
+780 KSAAKGAEKRSG

-807 ANILGGKVVFGVS
+807 ASILGGKVVFGVS

-916 AKLQDKIKVSVSE
+916 AKLQDKIKVSVSD

-1492 DVAYTLFTQAQPL
+1492 DVAYTLFSQVQPL
-1505 IKKTIPG
+1505 IKKALPG

-1532 KTDKAQSSK
+1532 DKADKAQSSK

-1550 KAPAKSTGT
+1550 KTAAKSTGT
-1559 SGSASPSNSKASTGS
+1559 PGSATPRNSKASTGS

-1594 KTSAAKKT
+1594 KASAAKKT

-1621 AAKTSAASKTKAPA
+1621 AAKASAASKAKAPA

-1645 AASKAKPPVAKKPVA
+1645 AASKAKAPVAKKPVA
-1660 AKTTAASKAK
+1660 AKTSAAASKAKAPAAKKPVAAKTSAAASKTKANAAKKPVAAKATAASKAKAPAAKKAVAAKSTAASKAK
-1670 APVAKKATTAKAPV
+1670 APVAKKP
-1684 AKKPVAAKTTAASKA
+1684 
-1699 KASAAKKAV
+1699 V

-1713 AASKAKSPVVKKPV
+1713 AASKAKAP
-1727 VTAKAKASVAKKA
+1727 VAKKA

-1748 KAKTIKKTT
+1748 KAKTVKKTT

>member
-165 EVADISKNL
+165 EVADIRKNL

-207 RSVAFDKKLQNV
+207 RSVAFDKKLQNI

-307 ITKRSKQLHEDL
+307 ITERSKQLHEDL

-328 IAQSLISNVEKSST
+328 IAQSLMSNVEKSST

-359 TQSTANKDKSNAV
+359 TASTANNDKSNAV
-372 ATTADA
+372 AIAPA
-378 TDATDAADAASTAA
+378 AADAA
-392 ADATDAASTAAAGAA
+392 
-407 DATSTAATDAA
+407 AATDA
-418 DTASTAAADAAV
+418 ASTAAADAAV
-430 ADAAATAESAVDAKD
+430 ANTASNAAATAEGAVDAKD
-445 ALDGPA
+445 A
-451 SQDGVSVV
+451 QDGVSVL

-488 DEINDKTLSDI
+488 DQINDQTLSDI

-527 TSKIGQAE
+527 TSKKGQAE
-535 IDSKFEQADNKLF
+535 IDSKLEQADNKLS

-662 IQKEHEQ
+662 IQNEHEQ

-676 AAETIKAD
+676 AAETIKAA

-741 KGKDLAQITAEMEES
+741 KGKDLAQITADMEEV
-756 DELDDDENDEG
+756 DELDDDEG
-767 ETKGSKKSKRTSG
+767 ETKGSKRSKRTSA
-780 KSAANGVQKRSG
+780 KSAAKGAEKRSG

-807 ANILGGKVVFGVS
+807 ASILGGKVVFGVS

-1492 DVAYTLFTQAQPL
+1492 DVAYTLFTQVQPL
-1505 IKKTIPG
+1505 IKKALPG

-1520 FDDDGLYPEDAK
+1520 FDDDGLYPDDAK
-1532 KTDKAQSSK
+1532 NKADKAQSSK

-1550 KAPAKSTGT
+1550 KTPAKSSGT
-1559 SGSASPSNSKASTGS
+1559 PGSASPSDRKASTGS

-1594 KTSAAKKT
+1594 KASSAKKT
-1602 AATKTTAAKV
+1602 AATKTTAASKAKDPAGKKPAAAKTTAASKAKAPAAKKPAAAKTTAASKAKAPAAKKPV
-1612 KAPAAKKPV
+1612 AAKTTAAASKAKTPAAKKTVAAKTTATSKAKAPAAKKPV
-1621 AAKTSAASKTKAPA
+1621 AAKTSAAASKAKAPA
-1635 AKKATAAKST
+1635 AKKPVAATKSTAAKST
-1645 AASKAKPPVAKKPVA
+1645 AAS
-1660 AKTTAASKAK
+1660 
-1670 APVAKKATTAKAPV
+1670 
-1684 AKKPVAAKTTAASKA
+1684 
-1699 KASAAKKAV
+1699 
-1708 AAKAT
+1708 
-1713 AASKAKSPVVKKPV
+1713 
-1727 VTAKAKASVAKKA
+1727 KAKASVAKKA
-1740 TAAKSTAA
+1740 TAAKSSAA
-1748 KAKTIKKTT
+1748 KAKTVKKTT

>member
-1 MKGFVQGFHTH
+1 

-165 EVADISKNL
+165 EVADIRKNL

-207 RSVAFDKKLQNV
+207 RSVAFDKKLQNI

-288 PTKDELGKLNSYYS
+288 PTKDELNKLNSYYS

-307 ITKRSKQLHEDL
+307 ITERSKQLHEDL

-328 IAQSLISNVEKSST
+328 IAQSIIGNVEKSST

-359 TQSTANKDKSNAV
+359 TPNTADKDKSNAV
-372 ATTADA
+372 ASAA
-378 TDATDAADAASTAA
+378 DAADADAA
-392 ADATDAASTAAAGAA
+392 AAAAASN
-407 DATSTAATDAA
+407 
-418 DTASTAAADAAV
+418 
-430 ADAAATAESAVDAKD
+430 AAATAEGAVDAKD

-451 SQDGVSVV
+451 SNDGVSVL

-473 SEGNDTITMR
+473 SQGNDTITMR
-483 LNVND
+483 LNVNDD

-527 TSKIGQAE
+527 TSKKGQAE
-535 IDSKFEQADNKLF
+535 IDSKLEQADNKLS

-568 DSSDH
+568 YSSDH

-662 IQKEHEQ
+662 IQNEHEQ

-676 AAETIKAD
+676 AAETIKAA

-741 KGKDLAQITAEMEES
+741 KGKDLAQITADMDEV
-756 DELDDDENDEG
+756 DELDDDEG
-767 ETKGSKKSKRTSG
+767 ETKGSKRSKRTSA
-780 KSAANGVQKRSG
+780 KSAAKGAEKRSG

-807 ANILGGKVVFGVS
+807 ASILGGKVVFGVS

-916 AKLQDKIKVSVSE
+916 AKLQDKIKVSVSD

-1248 LRLPDECLTALIDG
+1248 IRLPDECLTALIDG

-1380 KTQSAFFKKKTVH
+1380 KTQTAFFKKKTVH

-1492 DVAYTLFTQAQPL
+1492 DVAYTLFTQVQPL
-1505 IKKTIPG
+1505 IKKALPG
-1512 YNGPKVIH
+1512 YKGPKVIH

-1532 KTDKAQSSK
+1532 NKADKAQSSK

-1550 KAPAKSTGT
+1550 KTAANSTGT
-1559 SGSASPSNSKASTGS
+1559 PGAASPRNSKASTGS

-1594 KTSAAKKT
+1594 KASTAKKT

-1612 KAPAAKKPV
+1612 KAPAAKKPA
-1621 AAKTSAASKTKAPA
+1621 AAKTTAASKTKAPA
-1635 AKKATAAKST
+1635 AKKATSAKST
-1645 AASKAKPPVAKKPVA
+1645 AASKAKTPVAKKPVA
-1660 AKTTAASKAK
+1660 AKTSAAASKAKAPAAKKPVAAKSTAASKVKAPAAKKAVAAKSTAASKAK
-1670 APVAKKATTAKAPV
+1670 APVAKKPI
-1684 AKKPVAAKTTAASKA
+1684 
-1699 KASAAKKAV
+1699 

-1713 AASKAKSPVVKKPV
+1713 AASKAKASVAKKPV
-1727 VTAKAKASVAKKA
+1727 AAKSTAASKAKAPVAKKA

-1748 KAKTIKKTT
+1748 KAKTAKKTT

>member
-1 MKGFVQGFHTH
+1 

-24 SLLVASPLNMG
+24 SLLRASPLNMG
-35 SEEKSDNEYKIED
+35 TEEKSDDEYKPED

-54 PLAMTDLYR
+54 PLSMTELYR
-63 DELGNR
+63 DEMGNR
-69 LPSKLHVVPLYGRP
+69 LPAKLHVIPLYGRP

-89 TTIQLSIEWLDVITE
+89 TTIQLNIEWLDVITE

-112 FAMFAVDN
+112 FAMFAVGE
-120 DKLKKSHLAVKD
+120 DKLKKSHLSIKD

-165 EVADISKNL
+165 EVSDIRNNL
-174 AQVRY
+174 AQIRY

-187 NPSTRDKL
+187 NPTTRDKL
-195 NANNQALRDSID
+195 NANNQALRDSLD
-207 RSVAFDKKLQNV
+207 RSVQFDKQLQDV
-219 LKEMRDYGRSI
+219 LKEQRDYARSI
-230 GIDVQK
+230 GVEIEK
-236 KPGTFDFNYFIFR
+236 KTNSFDFNYYIYN
-249 DDRTIGRLS
+249 DHRTIGRIS
-258 KAKLDSLFDF
+258 KAKLESLFEFLDM
-268 IGYKDLSDDEKY
+268 KDLSDEQK
-280 QIAMFLAR
+280 QKIALYLAR
-288 PTKDELGKLNSYYS
+288 PSKEEIDKLNSYYT

-307 ITKRSKQLHEDL
+307 ITDRSRQLHEDL
-319 AHISPKARE
+319 AEISPKARE
-328 IAQSLISNVEKSST
+328 IAKGFINSVEASVPST
-342 NGSPVLEAIKAI
+342 TDALEAIRASAMADMAKDQ
-354 SGKND
+354 SGDN
-359 TQSTANKDKSNAV
+359 
-372 ATTADA
+372 ADA
-378 TDATDAADAASTAA
+378 DSVAESEAAK
-392 ADATDAASTAAAGAA
+392 G
-407 DATSTAATDAA
+407 
-418 DTASTAAADAAV
+418 
-430 ADAAATAESAVDAKD
+430 SAVDAKT
-445 ALDGPA
+445 A
-451 SQDGVSVV
+451 
-459 SGESQLSQTIVGKD
+459 KD
-473 SEGNDTITMR
+473 SDDTVTASTDSSS
-483 LNVND
+483 D
-488 DEINDKTLSDI
+488 DSASSDKTDDKQEPLGVTTVETDEQGNAVVKTRVELNGEISEKNLSDL
-499 AKQLSNMFSITEL
+499 ARELAGMLSVGALKKPRDEHSQEL
-512 RQKRQ
+512 
-517 PNNDQQLVGV
+517 LVGG
-527 TSKIGQAE
+527 TSNARQAA
-535 IDSKFEQADNKLF
+535 IDAKVAQSDKELSHD
-548 YEFMERISKILE
+548 FMERISHILDSEAKHNADE
-560 DESDRSAS
+560 DD
-568 DSSDH
+568 
-573 EASEGHSREDLFNLI
+573 ASENTTAYSRNDLFDLI
-588 AKIGEREE
+588 AKVGQQEE
-596 EETARA
+596 EETAKA
-602 KKDFKDAALKEIIAN
+602 KRDFKDAAIQEIIAN
-617 TPKDETPNEEP
+617 TPKDDSGDEEP
-628 VTGPNIGFINNDTAV
+628 VTGPNFGFINNDTAV

-662 IQKEHEQ
+662 IQKEHEA
-669 QLAKEAS
+669 QLRKEAS
-676 AAETIKAD
+676 AAAAIQAAD
-684 DDAEGYLSSLDNNES
+684 DVDQTLEENGYTS
-699 EGAQMHIIGDVQNED
+699 EGGARMNILNDVQNED
-714 GSQETNLVVSGEGQ
+714 GSTETGIVISGESRMNDD
-728 IKPELKEFLSFLM
+728 LKEFLSFLM
-741 KGKDLAQITAEMEES
+741 HGKDLAQITSDMTEEDDDSDSDTDDS
-756 DELDDDENDEG
+756 DEASADDKS
-767 ETKGSKKSKRTSG
+767 TKSKKASNRKSSKSAKGDKSSDR
-780 KSAANGVQKRSG
+780 KSAAGRMLPRGS

-807 ANILGGKVVFGVS
+807 ATLLGGKVVFGVS
-820 SLNERQAGAQKEV
+820 TVNEKQDGAQKEV

-866 FDISNPSTLADCAA
+866 FDITNPSTLADCAA
-880 SITQSKP
+880 SITQAKP
-887 EELQEVLDTIP
+887 TELQDVLDTIP

-916 AKLQDKIKVSVSE
+916 AKLQDKIKVSVAE

-939 LREQLNEIKKELGLS
+939 LREQLTEIKKELGLT
-954 ADEKDIDIEKFK
+954 ADEKDIDVEKFK

-974 PEHIKARFNEEIEKL
+974 PEHIKARFDEEIEKL

-1000 TTRNYV
+1000 TTRNYI

-1022 ASNKSK
+1022 AGNKSK
-1028 DAKKANAVNL
+1028 NAQKANAVNL

-1113 SEIKGHRKTYVGA
+1113 SEIKGHRKTYIGA
-1126 MPGKIVSALRET
+1126 MPGKLVSALRET

-1225 AIAKK
+1225 AIAKQ

-1235 ALENAG
+1235 ALEKAG
-1241 MKRNSSA
+1241 LKRNTPA
-1248 LRLPDECLTALIDG
+1248 LRIPDECLTALIDG

-1267 GVRSLERSIA
+1267 GVRSLERAIA
-1277 KLIRKAAVKLIQ
+1277 KLIRKAAVKLIK
-1289 GESKVIINESD
+1289 GESKVVINESD

-1314 LLEGI
+1314 LLQGI

-1369 VQSHLNMFCST
+1369 VQSHLNMFCKT
-1380 KTQSAFFKKKTVH
+1380 KAEAAFFKKKTVH

-1419 ALNTAPAARH
+1419 ALNKAPAEYH

-1458 IFDLIIPIGNEGDVK
+1458 IFDLIIPAGNEGDVK
-1473 ELPEHVRSGVTFYF
+1473 ELPEHVRSDVTFYF

-1492 DVAYTLFTQAQPL
+1492 DVAFTLFESARAP
-1505 IKKTIPG
+1505 IKKALPD
-1512 YNGPKVIH
+1512 YNGPRSVH
-1520 FDDDGLYPEDAK
+1520 FNSDGLSPEDVAKQEASAK
-1532 KTDKAQSSK
+1532 KDAPAKKATVKQVSATTTKKAATAKKSGSTTPAAPAPKASPKARSSKPTAKPASK
-1541 ATTKVASKV
+1541 ATTKPASKATA
-1550 KAPAKSTGT
+1550 KPA
-1559 SGSASPSNSKASTGS
+1559 SKATT
-1574 FIGDNAE
+1574 
-1581 AIKQA
+1581 K
-1586 GAAKRSAA
+1586 SAA
-1594 KTSAAKKT
+1594 KAAPKAT
-1602 AATKTTAAKV
+1602 AKAAGTKATAKATTP
-1612 KAPAAKKPV
+1612 KAAAKKPV
-1621 AAKTSAASKTKAPA
+1621 TKVTTKPA
-1635 AKKATAAKST
+1635 AKVAPNATSKATGTKATAKATSPK
-1645 AASKAKPPVAKKPVA
+1645 AAAKKPVTKVTTKPA
-1660 AKTTAASKAK
+1660 AKVAPKATATKAAGTKATAK
-1670 APVAKKATTAKAPV
+1670 ATAPKAAAKRPVTKATTAKTTAKPV
-1684 AKKPVAAKTTAASKA
+1684 AKKT
-1699 KASAAKKAV
+1699 
-1708 AAKAT
+1708 
-1713 AASKAKSPVVKKPV
+1713 
-1727 VTAKAKASVAKKA
+1727 
-1740 TAAKSTAA
+1740 STR
-1748 KAKTIKKTT
+1748 
-1757 KKKSES
+1757 KKK

>member
-165 EVADISKNL
+165 EVADIRKNL

-207 RSVAFDKKLQNV
+207 RSVAFDKKLQNI

-288 PTKDELGKLNSYYS
+288 PTKDELNKLNSYYS

-307 ITKRSKQLHEDL
+307 ITERSKQLHEDL

-328 IAQSLISNVEKSST
+328 IAQSLIGNVEKSST

-359 TQSTANKDKSNAV
+359 TQSTANKDKSNA
-372 ATTADA
+372 
-378 TDATDAADAASTAA
+378 ADAASTAA
-392 ADATDAASTAAAGAA
+392 ADAAST
-407 DATSTAATDAA
+407 TAA
-418 DTASTAAADAAV
+418 
-430 ADAAATAESAVDAKD
+430 EGAVDAKD
-445 ALDGPA
+445 GLV
-451 SQDGVSVV
+451 SKDGVSVLP
-459 SGESQLSQTIVGKD
+459 GESQLSQTIVGKD
-473 SEGNDTITMR
+473 SQGNDTITMR
-483 LNVND
+483 LNVNDD

-527 TSKIGQAE
+527 TSKKGQAE
-535 IDSKFEQADNKLF
+535 IDSKLEQADNKLS

-602 KKDFKDAALKEIIAN
+602 KKDFKDAAIKEIIAN

-662 IQKEHEQ
+662 IQNEHEQ

-676 AAETIKAD
+676 AAETIKAA

-741 KGKDLAQITAEMEES
+741 KGKDLAQITADMEEV
-756 DELDDDENDEG
+756 DELDDDEG
-767 ETKGSKKSKRTSG
+767 ETKGSKRTKRTSA
-780 KSAANGVQKRSG
+780 KSAAKGAEKRSG

-807 ANILGGKVVFGVS
+807 ASILGGKVVFGVS

-916 AKLQDKIKVSVSE
+916 AKLQDKIKVSVSD

-1171 EQNKNFLDV
+1171 EQNKHFLDV

-1380 KTQSAFFKKKTVH
+1380 KTQTAFFKKKTVH

-1492 DVAYTLFTQAQPL
+1492 DVAYTLFSQVQPL
-1505 IKKTIPG
+1505 IKKALPG

-1532 KTDKAQSSK
+1532 NKADKAQSSK

-1550 KAPAKSTGT
+1550 KTAAKSTGT
-1559 SGSASPSNSKASTGS
+1559 PGSATPRNSKASTGS

-1594 KTSAAKKT
+1594 KASAAKKT

-1621 AAKTSAASKTKAPA
+1621 AAKASAASKAKAPA

-1645 AASKAKPPVAKKPVA
+1645 AASKAK
-1660 AKTTAASKAK
+1660 
-1670 APVAKKATTAKAPV
+1670 APV
-1684 AKKPVAAKTTAASKA
+1684 AKKPVAAKASAAAKAKAPAAKKPVAAKTSAAASKAKTPAAKKPVAAKSTAASKA

-1713 AASKAKSPVVKKPV
+1713 AASKAKAP
-1727 VTAKAKASVAKKA
+1727 VAKKA
-1740 TAAKSTAA
+1740 TTAKATAA
-1748 KAKTIKKTT
+1748 KAKTVKKTT

>member
-1 MKGFVQGFHTH
+1 M
-12 MAEFDDIKTMLN
+12 
-24 SLLVASPLNMG
+24 
-35 SEEKSDNEYKIED
+35 
-48 GYDNDN
+48 
-54 PLAMTDLYR
+54 
-63 DELGNR
+63 
-69 LPSKLHVVPLYGRP
+69 
-83 ILPSQI
+83 
-89 TTIQLSIEWLDVITE
+89 
-104 VISSSHHT
+104 
-112 FAMFAVDN
+112 
-120 DKLKKSHLAVKD
+120 
-132 FPKTGT
+132 
-138 VVRLLSA
+138 VRLLSA

-207 RSVAFDKKLQNV
+207 RSVAFDKKLQNI

-288 PTKDELGKLNSYYS
+288 PSKDELGKLNSYYS

-307 ITKRSKQLHEDL
+307 ITERSKQLHEDL

-354 SGKND
+354 SGQND
-359 TQSTANKDKSNAV
+359 TESTAKNDKSNAV

-392 ADATDAASTAAAGAA
+392 ADAA
-407 DATSTAATDAA
+407 DATSTAAADAA
-418 DTASTAAADAAV
+418 DAASTAAADAAV
-430 ADAAATAESAVDAKD
+430 ADAAATAEGAVDAKD
-445 ALDGPA
+445 ALDGQA
-451 SQDGVSVV
+451 SQDGVSVL

-535 IDSKFEQADNKLF
+535 IDSKFEQADNKLS

-573 EASEGHSREDLFNLI
+573 EASEGHSKEDLFNLI

-741 KGKDLAQITAEMEES
+741 KGKDLAQITADMEES

-767 ETKGSKKSKRTSG
+767 ETKGSKKSKRTSR
-780 KSAANGVQKRSG
+780 KSAANGSQKRSG

-807 ANILGGKVVFGVS
+807 ASILGGKVVFGVS

-1332 VTLPVESIITSH
+1332 VTLPVESIITSN

-1458 IFDLIIPIGNEGDVK
+1458 IFELIIPIGNEGDVK

-1505 IKKTIPG
+1505 IKKAIPG

-1532 KTDKAQSSK
+1532 KKTDKAQSSK

-1550 KAPAKSTGT
+1550 RAPAKSTGT

-1612 KAPAAKKPV
+1612 KAPAAKKPA
-1621 AAKTSAASKTKAPA
+1621 AAKTS
-1635 AKKATAAKST
+1635 
-1645 AASKAKPPVAKKPVA
+1645 
-1660 AKTTAASKAK
+1660 
-1670 APVAKKATTAKAPV
+1670 
-1684 AKKPVAAKTTAASKA
+1684 AASKA
-1699 KASAAKKAV
+1699 KASAAKKPAAAKTSAASKANAPAAKKPV
-1708 AAKAT
+1708 AAKT
-1713 AASKAKSPVVKKPV
+1713 SAASKAKASAAKKPV
-1727 VTAKAKASVAKKA
+1727 AAKTSAASKANAPAAKKPVAAKTSAASKANAPAAKKPVAANTTAPSKAKDPAAKKPIASKAKDPVSKKA

-1748 KAKTIKKTT
+1748 KAKTVKKTT

>member
-132 FPKTGT
+132 FPTTGT

-165 EVADISKNL
+165 EVADIRKNL

-207 RSVAFDKKLQNV
+207 RSVAFDKKLQNI

-307 ITKRSKQLHEDL
+307 ITERSKQLHEDL

-378 TDATDAADAASTAA
+378 TDAADAADAASTAA
-392 ADATDAASTAAAGAA
+392 ADATDAASTAAA
-407 DATSTAATDAA
+407 
-418 DTASTAAADAAV
+418 DAAV
-430 ADAAATAESAVDAKD
+430 ADAASTAEGAVDAKD
-445 ALDGPA
+445 ALDGQA
-451 SQDGVSVV
+451 SQDGVSVL

-535 IDSKFEQADNKLF
+535 IDSKFEQADNKLS

-767 ETKGSKKSKRTSG
+767 ETKGSKKSKRTSR

-807 ANILGGKVVFGVS
+807 ASILGGKVVFGVS

-1505 IKKTIPG
+1505 IKKAIPG

-1520 FDDDGLYPEDAK
+1520 FDDDGLYPEDSKNKA
-1532 KTDKAQSSK
+1532 DKAQSSK

-1559 SGSASPSNSKASTGS
+1559 PGAASPFNSKSSTGS

-1586 GAAKRSAA
+1586 GAAKHSAA
-1594 KTSAAKKT
+1594 KASAAKKT

-1612 KAPAAKKPV
+1612 KAPAAKKPA
-1621 AAKTSAASKTKAPA
+1621 AAKTSAASKAKASA
-1635 AKKATAAKST
+1635 
-1645 AASKAKPPVAKKPVA
+1645 AKKPVA
-1660 AKTTAASKAK
+1660 AKTSA
-1670 APVAKKATTAKAPV
+1670 V
-1684 AKKPVAAKTTAASKA
+1684 SKA

-1708 AAKAT
+1708 AAKTSAASEAKTSAAKKAVAAKAT
-1713 AASKAKSPVVKKPV
+1713 AAASKAKATAAKKPV
-1727 VTAKAKASVAKKA
+1727 AAKATNAASKAKDPAAKKPIASKATAAKSTAASMAKDPVAKKA

>member
-1 MKGFVQGFHTH
+1 

-165 EVADISKNL
+165 EVADIRKNL

-207 RSVAFDKKLQNV
+207 RSVAFDKKLQNI

-307 ITKRSKQLHEDL
+307 ITERSKQLHEDL

-328 IAQSLISNVEKSST
+328 IAQSLIGNVDKSST

-359 TQSTANKDKSNAV
+359 TQSTAKKDKSNA
-372 ATTADA
+372 AAIAEDG
-378 TDATDAADAASTAA
+378 ADAASTAA
-392 ADATDAASTAAAGAA
+392 ADAAPADAASNAAAN
-407 DATSTAATDAA
+407 
-418 DTASTAAADAAV
+418 
-430 ADAAATAESAVDAKD
+430 AEGVVDAKD
-445 ALDGPA
+445 ALDG
-451 SQDGVSVV
+451 SVSKDGVSVLP
-459 SGESQLSQTIVGKD
+459 GESQLSQTIVGKD

-483 LNVND
+483 LNVNDD

-527 TSKIGQAE
+527 TSKKGQAE
-535 IDSKFEQADNKLF
+535 IDSKLEQADNKLS

-662 IQKEHEQ
+662 IQNEHEQ

-676 AAETIKAD
+676 AAETIKAA

-741 KGKDLAQITAEMEES
+741 KGKDLAQITADMEEV
-756 DELDDDENDEG
+756 DELDDDEG
-767 ETKGSKKSKRTSG
+767 ETKGSKRSKRTSG
-780 KSAANGVQKRSG
+780 KSAAKGAEKRSG

-807 ANILGGKVVFGVS
+807 ASILGGKVVFGVS

-916 AKLQDKIKVSVSE
+916 AKLQDKIKVSVSD

-1380 KTQSAFFKKKTVH
+1380 KTQTAFFKKKTVH

-1492 DVAYTLFTQAQPL
+1492 DVAYTLFSQVQPL
-1505 IKKTIPG
+1505 IKKALPG

-1532 KTDKAQSSK
+1532 DKADKAQSSK

-1550 KAPAKSTGT
+1550 KTAAKSTGT
-1559 SGSASPSNSKASTGS
+1559 PGSATPRNSKASTGS

-1594 KTSAAKKT
+1594 KASAAKKT

-1612 KAPAAKKPV
+1612 KAPAAKKPD
-1621 AAKTSAASKTKAPA
+1621 AAKTSAASKAKAPA
-1635 AKKATAAKST
+1635 AKKPVATKTT
-1645 AASKAKPPVAKKPVA
+1645 AASKAKASEAKKPVATKTTAASKAKAATAKKPGAAKTAAASKAKATAAKKPVA

-1670 APVAKKATTAKAPV
+1670 APT

-1699 KASAAKKAV
+1699 KAHVAKKAT

-1713 AASKAKSPVVKKPV
+1713 AASKAK
-1727 VTAKAKASVAKKA
+1727 ASVAKKA
-1740 TAAKSTAA
+1740 TTAKATAA
-1748 KAKTIKKTT
+1748 KAKTAKKTT

>member
-165 EVADISKNL
+165 EVADIRKNL

-207 RSVAFDKKLQNV
+207 RSVAFDKKLQNI

-288 PTKDELGKLNSYYS
+288 PTKDELNKLNSYYS

-307 ITKRSKQLHEDL
+307 ITERSKQLHEDL

-328 IAQSLISNVEKSST
+328 IAQSLIGNVEKSST

-359 TQSTANKDKSNAV
+359 TQSTANKDKSNA
-372 ATTADA
+372 AAIAEDG
-378 TDATDAADAASTAA
+378 ADAASTAA
-392 ADATDAASTAAAGAA
+392 ADA
-407 DATSTAATDAA
+407 
-418 DTASTAAADAAV
+418 AAADAASN
-430 ADAAATAESAVDAKD
+430 ATANAEGVVDAKD
-445 ALDGPA
+445 ALDGPV
-451 SQDGVSVV
+451 SKDGVSVLP
-459 SGESQLSQTIVGKD
+459 GESQLSQTIVGKD
-473 SEGNDTITMR
+473 SQGNDTITMR
-483 LNVND
+483 LNVNDD

-527 TSKIGQAE
+527 TSKKGQAE
-535 IDSKFEQADNKLF
+535 IDSKLEQADNKLS

-662 IQKEHEQ
+662 IQNEHEQ

-676 AAETIKAD
+676 AAETIKAA

-741 KGKDLAQITAEMEES
+741 KGKDLAQITADMEEV
-756 DELDDDENDEG
+756 DELDDDEG
-767 ETKGSKKSKRTSG
+767 ETKGSKRSKRTSA
-780 KSAANGVQKRSG
+780 KSAAKGAEKRSG

-807 ANILGGKVVFGVS
+807 ASILGGKVVFGVS
-820 SLNERQAGAQKEV
+820 SLNERQAGAQREV

-916 AKLQDKIKVSVSE
+916 AKLQDKIKVSVSD

-1380 KTQSAFFKKKTVH
+1380 KTQTAFFKKKTVH

-1492 DVAYTLFTQAQPL
+1492 DVAYTLFSQVQPL
-1505 IKKTIPG
+1505 IKKALPG

-1532 KTDKAQSSK
+1532 DKADKAQSSK

-1550 KAPAKSTGT
+1550 KTAAKSTGT
-1559 SGSASPSNSKASTGS
+1559 PGSTTPRNSKASTGS

-1594 KTSAAKKT
+1594 KASAAKKT

-1612 KAPAAKKPV
+1612 KAPAAKKP
-1621 AAKTSAASKTKAPA
+1621 ASAKTTAASKTKVLATKKPVAAKSTAASKTKDPA
-1635 AKKATAAKST
+1635 AKKATSAKST
-1645 AASKAKPPVAKKPVA
+1645 AASKAKAPAAKKPVA
-1660 AKTTAASKAK
+1660 AKSTAASKAK
-1670 APVAKKATTAKAPV
+1670 APVAKKPVATKTSAAASKAKAPV
-1684 AKKPVAAKTTAASKA
+1684 AKKPVAAKSTAAS
-1699 KASAAKKAV
+1699 
-1708 AAKAT
+1708 
-1713 AASKAKSPVVKKPV
+1713 
-1727 VTAKAKASVAKKA
+1727 KAKASVAKKA

-1748 KAKTIKKTT
+1748 KAKTVKKTT

>member
-1 MKGFVQGFHTH
+1 
-12 MAEFDDIKTMLN
+12 
-24 SLLVASPLNMG
+24 
-35 SEEKSDNEYKIED
+35 
-48 GYDNDN
+48 
-54 PLAMTDLYR
+54 
-63 DELGNR
+63 
-69 LPSKLHVVPLYGRP
+69 
-83 ILPSQI
+83 
-89 TTIQLSIEWLDVITE
+89 
-104 VISSSHHT
+104 
-112 FAMFAVDN
+112 
-120 DKLKKSHLAVKD
+120 
-132 FPKTGT
+132 
-138 VVRLLSA
+138 
-145 RSGPEEI
+145 
-152 DIVCEGVRRVSLI
+152 
-165 EVADISKNL
+165 
-174 AQVRY
+174 
-179 PEIEYRLA
+179 
-187 NPSTRDKL
+187 
-195 NANNQALRDSID
+195 
-207 RSVAFDKKLQNV
+207 
-219 LKEMRDYGRSI
+219 
-230 GIDVQK
+230 
-236 KPGTFDFNYFIFR
+236 
-249 DDRTIGRLS
+249 
-258 KAKLDSLFDF
+258 
-268 IGYKDLSDDEKY
+268 
-280 QIAMFLAR
+280 
-288 PTKDELGKLNSYYS
+288 
-302 KAVRI
+302 
-307 ITKRSKQLHEDL
+307 
-319 AHISPKARE
+319 
-328 IAQSLISNVEKSST
+328 
-342 NGSPVLEAIKAI
+342 
-354 SGKND
+354 
-359 TQSTANKDKSNAV
+359 
-372 ATTADA
+372 
-378 TDATDAADAASTAA
+378 
-392 ADATDAASTAAAGAA
+392 
-407 DATSTAATDAA
+407 
-418 DTASTAAADAAV
+418 
-430 ADAAATAESAVDAKD
+430 
-445 ALDGPA
+445 
-451 SQDGVSVV
+451 
-459 SGESQLSQTIVGKD
+459 
-473 SEGNDTITMR
+473 
-483 LNVND
+483 
-488 DEINDKTLSDI
+488 
-499 AKQLSNMFSITEL
+499 
-512 RQKRQ
+512 
-517 PNNDQQLVGV
+517 
-527 TSKIGQAE
+527 
-535 IDSKFEQADNKLF
+535 
-548 YEFMERISKILE
+548 
-560 DESDRSAS
+560 
-568 DSSDH
+568 
-573 EASEGHSREDLFNLI
+573 
-588 AKIGEREE
+588 
-596 EETARA
+596 
-602 KKDFKDAALKEIIAN
+602 
-617 TPKDETPNEEP
+617 
-628 VTGPNIGFINNDTAV
+628 
-643 VTFMPG
+643 
-649 RDSSED
+649 
-655 LLLRLTE
+655 
-662 IQKEHEQ
+662 
-669 QLAKEAS
+669 
-676 AAETIKAD
+676 
-684 DDAEGYLSSLDNNES
+684 
-699 EGAQMHIIGDVQNED
+699 
-714 GSQETNLVVSGEGQ
+714 
-728 IKPELKEFLSFLM
+728 
-741 KGKDLAQITAEMEES
+741 
-756 DELDDDENDEG
+756 
-767 ETKGSKKSKRTSG
+767 
-780 KSAANGVQKRSG
+780 
-792 KWGDLQRAAM
+792 
-802 IRSKL
+802 
-807 ANILGGKVVFGVS
+807 
-820 SLNERQAGAQKEV
+820 GAQKEV

-916 AKLQDKIKVSVSE
+916 AKLQDKIKVSVSD

-1380 KTQSAFFKKKTVH
+1380 KTQTAFFKKKTVH

-1492 DVAYTLFTQAQPL
+1492 DVAYTLFSQVQPL
-1505 IKKTIPG
+1505 IKKALPG

-1532 KTDKAQSSK
+1532 DKADKAQSSK

-1550 KAPAKSTGT
+1550 KTAAKSTGT
-1559 SGSASPSNSKASTGS
+1559 PGSATPRNSKASTGS

-1594 KTSAAKKT
+1594 NASAAKKA

-1612 KAPAAKKPV
+1612 KAPAAKKATSAKSTAASKAKAPAAKKPV
-1621 AAKTSAASKTKAPA
+1621 AAKTSAAASKTKAPAAKKPVAAKSTAASKAKATTTKKPVAAKATAASKAKAPA
-1635 AKKATAAKST
+1635 AKKATAAKS
-1645 AASKAKPPVAKKPVA
+1645 S
-1660 AKTTAASKAK
+1660 AASKAK
-1670 APVAKKATTAKAPV
+1670 AP
-1684 AKKPVAAKTTAASKA
+1684 
-1699 KASAAKKAV
+1699 AAKKAV

-1713 AASKAKSPVVKKPV
+1713 AASKAKAPVAKKPV
-1727 VTAKAKASVAKKA
+1727 AATKSTAASKAKASVAKKA
-1740 TAAKSTAA
+1740 TAAK
-1748 KAKTIKKTT
+1748 AKTVKKTT